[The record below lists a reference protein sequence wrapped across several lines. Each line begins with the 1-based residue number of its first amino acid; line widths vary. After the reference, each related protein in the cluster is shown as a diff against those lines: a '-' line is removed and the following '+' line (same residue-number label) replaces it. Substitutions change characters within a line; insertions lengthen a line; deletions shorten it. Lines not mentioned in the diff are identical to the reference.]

1 MPVYEY
7 SDSDNNFFSAETTD
21 IQRPEPKFGDEKL
34 PTWTEALNPFS
45 ENKVLSDVRDASF
58 RTDNTLGSY
67 LAFTSF
73 NHFEDVEGYNPF
85 ENEDELSGY
94 EGYADKFIHSGSPQ
108 ETIAIKE
115 RINREIQDR
124 KLNTEAGGAGIITS
138 GIMSLLDPVNWAAMS
153 LPFGTMVRGGSIA
166 STAGKFALA
175 NAAGGTITEAVLSS
189 TQQTRTV
196 EESLFNIGADAVI
209 GGILGSAAQ
218 LVKNR
223 GKLGD
228 SFKNDLLGEQQIQP
242 QNIPNNIPGDRSIG
256 AAEVFDT
263 TLEQEAMRGPSFINK
278 TTSVSPTGRL
288 GQSPSKASRQYNQ
301 QLAENNFTYE
311 KNIEGIAT
319 PAAVETKVRGYE
331 ALIYKQVESTNDH
344 FIAFKKS
351 GGIFNDK
358 KLNYIEFSEQVGDA
372 MRNGDRHAIPEIAE
386 AARSIRPI
394 VESTRDIMIEL
405 GILDKNVKVST
416 AESYF
421 PRIYKFDKIISD
433 RTKFKKILAD
443 YLEET
448 NQIAVNKAQGSLDKA
463 VAGIERAE
471 NARPAADKLGAEIR
485 EAESWS
491 GKKTE
496 LLSEVDKNIRLIG
509 EKQAVADELNTLKG
523 LDKQTKKQAKR
534 QSQLERKLSAIDSA
548 EQTLPKL
555 QRHLEILD
563 KPRQFRNEH
572 ARLSRHANSL
582 TRFDRRR
589 QAAMRRMEPMDREG
603 LEAAA
608 DDIINKIIGAP
619 SGIVSREL
627 IPDGLTKHA
636 GFTKARTLNIPDE
649 RIKDF
654 LESDVNYVMENY
666 IRQVAPEIELTKQ
679 FGRVDMADQIKAI
692 TDDYSRMISEFRHPK
707 RESIEKKLASAKFD
721 KDKAKFAKQLDKI
734 SKEESKSRA
743 KLEKRRDADLRDIR
757 AMRDRLLGTYGA
769 PKDPASFFVR
779 AGRVARHVN
788 FLRLLGGMTLSSL
801 PDMARPIM
809 QHGLRSSLKPLGK
822 MLTNIS
828 AMRIAK
834 ADLRE
839 MGIGL
844 EYVLS
849 SRSKAFADL
858 SDPYSR
864 RSFLERGLTWSS
876 QKFGNLTLMNQYTD
890 VMKMWTGLIT
900 QSKVLNAAKAVAGG
914 KKLSKKEITKLAHIG
929 IDESML
935 HRIAEQYSRHGEDL
949 DGLLTGHSHLW
960 DDRVVREAFQ
970 SAILKDVRTTVI
982 TPGIGDTP
990 LMMSSEL
997 GKIVMQF
1004 KTFFFATH
1012 NRALVSGIQSGDASF
1027 YYGALLQVGLGAL
1040 VYVLKSMLAGRDINT
1055 EPANLVK
1062 EGLDW
1067 SGMMGWLGE
1076 PNNVLENLSG
1086 GTYGMSAL
1094 FGAPPASRYQS
1105 RNGIGA
1111 LLGPTFDLGGDIKNI
1126 TAGVLN
1132 GEFGDREVRSSRKLL
1147 PFQNLL
1153 YLAPLLNQVE
1163 DQLK

>member
-1 MPVYEY
+1 MPIYEMEPEHILPA
-7 SDSDNNFFSAETTD
+7 DVNT
-21 IQRPEPKFGDEKL
+21 IQQPEPRYGDHDDL
-34 PTWTEALNPFS
+34 SWYSPLNPFDDRN
-45 ENKVLSDVRDASF
+45 EVKQLREASF
-58 RTDNTLGSY
+58 RIDNSVGS
-67 LAFTSF
+67 LIATIPF
-73 NHFEDVEGYNPF
+73 NQFEAVEGYNPF
-85 ENEDELSGY
+85 EDENTLAGY
-94 EGYADKFIHSGSPQ
+94 EDYADAFIHSQSPQ
-108 ETIAIKE
+108 ETSAIKQ
-115 RINREIQDR
+115 RINRQMQDITLR
-124 KLNTEAGGAGIITS
+124 NESGAAGFFSSVAMGVI
-138 GIMSLLDPVNWAAMS
+138 DPINVAATFIPGG
-153 LPFGTMVRGGSIA
+153 LAVRGGSVA
-166 STAGKFALA
+166 RTAGTLALS
-175 NAAGGTITEAVLSS
+175 NAGAGVLSETALS
-189 TQQTRTV
+189 ATQETRTLT
-196 EESLFNIGADAVI
+196 ESALNVAFDATL
-209 GGILGSAAQ
+209 GGVMGSAIQ

-223 GKLGD
+223 GALAAK
-228 SFKNDLLGEQQIQP
+228 FRNDVIGEQQTQP

-263 TLEQEAMRGPSFINK
+263 TLEQEAIKGPSFVNR
-278 TTSVSPTGRL
+278 TMNVSPVGRVA
-288 GQSPSKASRQYNQ
+288 QSPSKIARQVNQ
-301 QLAENNFTYE
+301 QLAENNFTYA
-311 KNIEGIAT
+311 KNEEGIASFG
-319 PAAVETKVRGYE
+319 AVETAVRRFD
-331 ALIYKQVESTNDH
+331 ALVYKQVESTRDYYKQYKQ
-344 FIAFKKS
+344 AART
-351 GGIFNDK
+351 GGDTRMSH
-358 KLNYIEFSEQVGDA
+358 IEFSEAVGDA
-372 MRNGDRHAIPEIAE
+372 MRNGDQHAIPQVAE
-386 AARSIRPI
+386 AARAIRPI
-394 VESTRDIMIEL
+394 VEQTKNHMVEL
-405 GILDKNVKVST
+405 GILREGVKVTT

-421 PRIYKFDKIISD
+421 PRIYKFDKILSD
-433 RTKFKKILAD
+433 RSEFKKVIAD
-443 YLEET
+443 WLGET

-471 NARPAADKLGAEIR
+471 NARPAAEKLGAEIR

-509 EKQAVADELNTLKG
+509 EKQAVADEISALRR

-534 QSQLERKLSAIDSA
+534 QAQLERKLSAIDSA
-548 EQTLPKL
+548 EQSLPKL

-589 QAAMRRMEPMDREG
+589 QAAMRRMEPMAREE

-619 SGIVSREL
+619 AGIVPGEL

-666 IRQVAPEIELTKQ
+666 IRQVAPEIELTKR
-679 FGRVDMADQIKAI
+679 FGRVDMDGQIKAI
-692 TDDYSRMISEFRHPK
+692 TEDYNRLISEAATPK
-707 RESIEKKLASAKFD
+707 E
-721 KDKAKFAKQLDKI
+721 
-734 SKEESKSRA
+734 RA
-743 KLEKRRDADLRDIR
+743 KLEKRREADLRDIR

-788 FLRLLGGMTLSSL
+788 FLRLLGGMTISSL

-809 QHGLRSSLKPLGK
+809 QHGLRSALKPLGK
-822 MLTNIS
+822 MMTDIS
-828 AMRIAK
+828 KMRIAK

-844 EYVLS
+844 EYALS
-849 SRSKAFADL
+849 SRSKVIADL
-858 SDPYSR
+858 NDPYSR
-864 RSFLERGLTWSS
+864 RSFLERGLEWSS
-876 QKFGNLTLMNQYTD
+876 QKFGNFTLMNQYTD
-890 VMKMWTGLIT
+890 TMKMWSGLIT
-900 QSKVLNAAKAVAGG
+900 QSKVLNAANAVAGG

-935 HRIAEQYSRHGEDL
+935 HRIADQYSRHGEDL

-960 DDRVVREAFQ
+960 DDRVVREVFQ

-1027 YYGALLQVGLGAL
+1027 YYGALLQVGLGSL
-1040 VYVLKSMLAGRDINT
+1040 VYVLKSMMAGREINT
-1055 EPANLVK
+1055 DPANLVK

-1086 GTYGMSAL
+1086 GTYGMSAM
-1094 FGAPPASRYQS
+1094 FGGPPASRYQS

-1132 GEFGDREVRSSRKLL
+1132 GEFDDREMRSVRKLL
-1147 PFQNLL
+1147 PFQNLF

-1163 DQLK
+1163 ERMK

>member
-1 MPVYEY
+1 MPIYEMEPERILPADVSTIQQPEPVYG
-7 SDSDNNFFSAETTD
+7 DN
-21 IQRPEPKFGDEKL
+21 EK
-34 PTWTEALNPFS
+34 PSWYAPLNPLDDS
-45 ENKVLSDVRDASF
+45 NETKRLRDAAF
-58 RTDNTLGSY
+58 RIDNSVGS
-67 LAFTSF
+67 LIATIPF
-73 NHFEDVEGYNPF
+73 NQFEAVEGYNPF
-85 ENEDELSGY
+85 EDDNTLAGY
-94 EGYADKFIHSGSPQ
+94 EDYADAFIHSQSPL
-108 ETIAIKE
+108 ETSAIKQ
-115 RINREIQDR
+115 RIDRQIQDR
-124 KLNTEAGGAGIITS
+124 TLLAEAGAAGFTS
-138 GIMSLLDPVNWAAMS
+138 SLAMGVIDPINVAATFIPGG
-153 LPFGTMVRGGSIA
+153 LAVRGGSVA
-166 STAGKFALA
+166 RTAGTLALS
-175 NAAGGTITEAVLSS
+175 NAGAGVLSETALS
-189 TQQTRTV
+189 ATQETRTLT
-196 EESLFNIGADAVI
+196 ESALNVAFDATL
-209 GGILGSAAQ
+209 GGVMGSAIQ

-223 GKLGD
+223 GALAAK
-228 SFKNDLLGEQQIQP
+228 FRNDVIGEQQTQP

-263 TLEQEAMRGPSFINK
+263 TLEQEAIKGPSFVNR
-278 TTSVSPTGRL
+278 TMNVSPVGRVA
-288 GQSPSKASRQYNQ
+288 QSPSKIARQVNQ
-301 QLAENNFTYE
+301 QLAENNFTYA
-311 KNIEGIAT
+311 KNEEGIASFG
-319 PAAVETKVRGYE
+319 AVETAVRRFD
-331 ALIYKQVESTNDH
+331 ALIYKQVESTRDYYKQYKQ
-344 FIAFKKS
+344 AART
-351 GGIFNDK
+351 GGDTRMSH
-358 KLNYIEFSEQVGDA
+358 IEFSEAVGDA
-372 MRNGDRHAIPEIAE
+372 MRNGDQHAIPQVAE
-386 AARSIRPI
+386 AARAIRPI
-394 VESTRDIMIEL
+394 VEQTKNHMVEL
-405 GILDKNVKVST
+405 GILREGVKVTT

-421 PRIYKFDKIISD
+421 PRIYKFDKILSDRSEFKKVISD
-433 RTKFKKILAD
+433 WLG
-443 YLEET
+443 ET

-471 NARPAADKLGAEIR
+471 NAWPAAEKLGAEIR

-509 EKQAVADELNTLKG
+509 EKQAITDELSALRG
-523 LDKQTKKQAKR
+523 LEKQTKKQAKR
-534 QSQLERKLSAIDSA
+534 QAQLESKLSAIDSA
-548 EQTLPKL
+548 EQTLTKL

-589 QAAMRRMEPMDREG
+589 QAAMRRMEPMAREE

-619 SGIVSREL
+619 AGIVPGEL

-666 IRQVAPEIELTKQ
+666 IRQVAPEIELTKR
-679 FGRVDMADQIKAI
+679 FGRVDMDGQIKAI
-692 TDDYSRMISEFRHPK
+692 TEDYNRLISEAATPK
-707 RESIEKKLASAKFD
+707 E
-721 KDKAKFAKQLDKI
+721 
-734 SKEESKSRA
+734 RA

-769 PKDPASFFVR
+769 PKDPSSFFVR

-788 FLRLLGGMTLSSL
+788 FLRLLGGMTISSL

-809 QHGLRSSLKPLGK
+809 QHGLRSALKPLGK
-822 MLTNIS
+822 MMTDIIK
-828 AMRIAK
+828 MRIAK

-844 EYVLS
+844 EYALS
-849 SRSKAFADL
+849 SRSKVIADL
-858 SDPYSR
+858 NDPYSR
-864 RSFLERGLTWSS
+864 RSFLERGLEWSS
-876 QKFGNLTLMNQYTD
+876 QKFGNFTLMNQYTD
-890 VMKMWTGLIT
+890 TMKMWSGLIT
-900 QSKVLNAAKAVAGG
+900 QSKVLNAANAVAGG

-935 HRIAEQYSRHGEDL
+935 HRIADQYSRHGEDL

-960 DDRVVREAFQ
+960 DDRVVREVFQ

-1027 YYGALLQVGLGAL
+1027 YYGALLQVGLGSL
-1040 VYVLKSMLAGRDINT
+1040 VYVLKSMMAGREINT
-1055 EPANLVK
+1055 DPANLVK

-1076 PNNVLENLSG
+1076 PNNVLENLSA
-1086 GTYGMSAL
+1086 GTYGMSAM
-1094 FGAPPASRYQS
+1094 FGGPPASRYQS

-1132 GEFGDREVRSSRKLL
+1132 GEFDDREVRSVRKLL
-1147 PFQNLL
+1147 PFQNLF

-1163 DQLK
+1163 EQMK

>member
-1 MPVYEY
+1 MPIYEMEPERILPADVSTIQQTEPVYG
-7 SDSDNNFFSAETTD
+7 DN
-21 IQRPEPKFGDEKL
+21 EK
-34 PTWTEALNPFS
+34 PSWYAPLNPLDGS
-45 ENKVLSDVRDASF
+45 NETKRLRDAAF
-58 RTDNTLGSY
+58 RIDNSVGS
-67 LAFTSF
+67 LIATMPF
-73 NHFEDVEGYNPF
+73 NQFEAVEGYNPF
-85 ENEDELSGY
+85 EDDSTLAGY
-94 EGYADKFIHSGSPQ
+94 EDYADAFIHSQSPL
-108 ETIAIKE
+108 ETSAIKQ
-115 RINREIQDR
+115 RIDRQIQDR
-124 KLNTEAGGAGIITS
+124 TLLAEAGGAGFTSSLAMGII
-138 GIMSLLDPVNWAAMS
+138 DPINVAATFIPGG
-153 LPFGTMVRGGSIA
+153 LAVRGGSVA
-166 STAGKFALA
+166 RTAGTLALS
-175 NAAGGTITEAVLSS
+175 NAGAGVLSETALS
-189 TQQTRTV
+189 ATQETRTLT
-196 EESLFNIGADAVI
+196 ESALNVAFDATL
-209 GGILGSAAQ
+209 GGVMGSAIQ

-223 GKLGD
+223 GALAAK
-228 SFKNDLLGEQQIQP
+228 FRNDVIGEQQTQP

-263 TLEQEAMRGPSFINK
+263 TLEQEAIKGPSFVNR
-278 TTSVSPTGRL
+278 TMNVSPVGRVA
-288 GQSPSKASRQYNQ
+288 QSPSKIARQVNQ
-301 QLAENNFTYE
+301 QLAENNFTYA
-311 KNIEGIAT
+311 KNEEGIASFG
-319 PAAVETKVRGYE
+319 AVETAVRRFD
-331 ALIYKQVESTNDH
+331 ALIYKQVESTRDYYKQYKQ
-344 FIAFKKS
+344 AART
-351 GGIFNDK
+351 GGDTRMSH
-358 KLNYIEFSEQVGDA
+358 IEFSEAVGDA
-372 MRNGDRHAIPEIAE
+372 MRNGDQHAIPQVAE
-386 AARSIRPI
+386 AARAIRPI
-394 VESTRDIMIEL
+394 VEQTKNHMVEL
-405 GILDKNVKVST
+405 GILREGVKVTT

-421 PRIYKFDKIISD
+421 PRIYKFDKILSD
-433 RTKFKKILAD
+433 RSEFKKVIAD
-443 YLEET
+443 WLGET

-471 NARPAADKLGAEIR
+471 NAQPVADKLGAEIR

-509 EKQAVADELNTLKG
+509 EKQAVADELSALRG

-534 QSQLERKLSAIDSA
+534 QAQLERKLSAIDGA

-563 KPRQFRNEH
+563 KPLQFRNEH

-589 QAAMRRMEPMDREG
+589 QAAMRRMEPMAREE

-619 SGIVSREL
+619 AGIVPGEL

-666 IRQVAPEIELTKQ
+666 IRQVAPEIELTKR
-679 FGRVDMADQIKAI
+679 FGRVDMDGQIKAI
-692 TDDYSRMISEFRHPK
+692 TEDYNRLISEAATPK
-707 RESIEKKLASAKFD
+707 E
-721 KDKAKFAKQLDKI
+721 
-734 SKEESKSRA
+734 RA

-788 FLRLLGGMTLSSL
+788 FLRLLGGMTISSL

-809 QHGLRSSLKPLGK
+809 QHGLRSALKPLGK
-822 MLTNIS
+822 MMTDIS
-828 AMRIAK
+828 KMRIAK

-844 EYVLS
+844 EYALS
-849 SRSKAFADL
+849 SRSKVIADL
-858 SDPYSR
+858 NDPYSR
-864 RSFLERGLTWSS
+864 RSFLERGLEWSS
-876 QKFGNLTLMNQYTD
+876 QKFGNFTLMNQYTD
-890 VMKMWTGLIT
+890 TMKMWSGLIT
-900 QSKVLNAAKAVAGG
+900 QSKVLNAANAVAGG

-935 HRIAEQYSRHGEDL
+935 HRIADQYSRHGEDL
-949 DGLLTGHSHLW
+949 DGLLTGHSHMW

-1027 YYGALLQVGLGAL
+1027 YYGALLQVGLGSL
-1040 VYVLKSMLAGRDINT
+1040 VYVLKSMMAGREINT
-1055 EPANLVK
+1055 DPANLVK

-1086 GTYGMSAL
+1086 GTYGMSAM
-1094 FGAPPASRYQS
+1094 FGGPPASRYQS

-1132 GEFGDREVRSSRKLL
+1132 GEFDDREVRSVRKLL
-1147 PFQNLL
+1147 PFQNLF

-1163 DQLK
+1163 EQMK

>member
-1 MPVYEY
+1 MPIYEMEPERVLSADVNAMQQPEPVYG
-7 SDSDNNFFSAETTD
+7 DN
-21 IQRPEPKFGDEKL
+21 EK
-34 PTWTEALNPFS
+34 PSWYAPLNPLDDS
-45 ENKVLSDVRDASF
+45 NETKRLRDAAF
-58 RTDNTLGSY
+58 RIDNSIGS
-67 LAFTSF
+67 LIATIPF
-73 NHFEDVEGYNPF
+73 NQFEAVEGYNPF
-85 ENEDELSGY
+85 EDDNTLAGY
-94 EGYADKFIHSGSPQ
+94 EDYADAFIHSQSPL
-108 ETIAIKE
+108 ETSAIKQ
-115 RINREIQDR
+115 RIDRQIQDR
-124 KLNTEAGGAGIITS
+124 TLLAEAGGAGFTS
-138 GIMSLLDPVNWAAMS
+138 SLAMGVIDPINVAATFIPGG
-153 LPFGTMVRGGSIA
+153 LAVRGGSVA
-166 STAGKFALA
+166 RTAGTLALS
-175 NAAGGTITEAVLSS
+175 NAVAGVLSETALS
-189 TQQTRTV
+189 ATQETRTLA
-196 EESLFNIGADAVI
+196 ESALNVTFDATL
-209 GGILGSAAQ
+209 GGVMGSAIQ

-223 GKLGD
+223 GALAAK
-228 SFKNDLLGEQQIQP
+228 FRNDVIGEQQTQP
-242 QNIPNNIPGDRSIG
+242 QNIPNNILGDRSIG

-263 TLEQEAMRGPSFINK
+263 TLEQEAIKGPSFVNR
-278 TTSVSPTGRL
+278 TMNVSPVGRVA
-288 GQSPSKASRQYNQ
+288 QSPSKIARQVNQ
-301 QLAENNFTYE
+301 QLAENNFTYA
-311 KNIEGIAT
+311 KNEEGIASFG
-319 PAAVETKVRGYE
+319 AVETAVRRFD
-331 ALIYKQVESTNDH
+331 ALIYKQVESTRDYYKQYKQ
-344 FIAFKKS
+344 AART
-351 GGIFNDK
+351 GGDTRMSH
-358 KLNYIEFSEQVGDA
+358 IEFSEAVGDA
-372 MRNGDRHAIPEIAE
+372 MRNGDQHAIPQVAE
-386 AARSIRPI
+386 AARAIRPI
-394 VESTRDIMIEL
+394 VEQTKNHMVEL
-405 GILDKNVKVST
+405 GILREGVKVTT

-421 PRIYKFDKIISD
+421 PRIYKFDKILSD
-433 RTKFKKILAD
+433 RSEFKKVIAD
-443 YLEET
+443 WLGET
-448 NQIAVNKAQGSLDKA
+448 NQSAVNKAQGSLDKA

-496 LLSEVDKNIRLIG
+496 LLSEVDKNVRLIG
-509 EKQAVADELNTLKG
+509 EKQAVADELSALKG

-534 QSQLERKLSAIDSA
+534 QAQLERKLSAIDSA
-548 EQTLPKL
+548 EQKLPKL

-619 SGIVSREL
+619 AGIVPGEL

-666 IRQVAPEIELTKQ
+666 IRQVAPEIELTKR
-679 FGRVDMADQIKAI
+679 FGRVDMDGQIKAI
-692 TDDYSRMISEFRHPK
+692 TEDYNRLISEAATPK
-707 RESIEKKLASAKFD
+707 E
-721 KDKAKFAKQLDKI
+721 
-734 SKEESKSRA
+734 RA

-769 PKDPASFFVR
+769 PKDPSSFFVR

-788 FLRLLGGMTLSSL
+788 FLRLLGGMTISSL

-809 QHGLRSSLKPLGK
+809 QHGLRSALKPLGK
-822 MLTNIS
+822 MMTDIS
-828 AMRIAK
+828 KMRIAK

-844 EYVLS
+844 EYALS
-849 SRSKAFADL
+849 SRSKVIADL
-858 SDPYSR
+858 NDPYSR
-864 RSFLERGLTWSS
+864 RSFLERGLEWSS
-876 QKFGNLTLMNQYTD
+876 QKFGNFTLMNQYTD
-890 VMKMWTGLIT
+890 TMKMWSGLIT

-935 HRIAEQYSRHGEDL
+935 HRIADQYSRHGEDL

-1027 YYGALLQVGLGAL
+1027 YYGALLQVGLGSL
-1040 VYVLKSMLAGRDINT
+1040 VYVLKSMMAGREINT
-1055 EPANLVK
+1055 DPANLVK

-1086 GTYGMSAL
+1086 GTYGMSAM
-1094 FGAPPASRYQS
+1094 FGGPPASRYQS

-1132 GEFGDREVRSSRKLL
+1132 GEFDDREVRSVRKLL
-1147 PFQNLL
+1147 PFQNLF

-1163 DQLK
+1163 EQMK

>member
-1 MPVYEY
+1 MPIYEMEPERIMSADVSAMQQPEPVYG
-7 SDSDNNFFSAETTD
+7 DN
-21 IQRPEPKFGDEKL
+21 EK
-34 PTWTEALNPFS
+34 PSWYAPLNPLDDS
-45 ENKVLSDVRDASF
+45 NETKRLRDAAF
-58 RTDNTLGSY
+58 RIDNSVGS
-67 LAFTSF
+67 LIATIPF
-73 NHFEDVEGYNPF
+73 NQFEAVEGYNPF
-85 ENEDELSGY
+85 EDDNTLAGY
-94 EGYADKFIHSGSPQ
+94 EDYADAFIHSQSPL
-108 ETIAIKE
+108 ETSAIKQ
-115 RINREIQDR
+115 RIDRQIQDR
-124 KLNTEAGGAGIITS
+124 TLLAEAGGAGFTS
-138 GIMSLLDPVNWAAMS
+138 SLAMGVIDPINVAATFIPGG
-153 LPFGTMVRGGSIA
+153 LAVRGGSVA
-166 STAGKFALA
+166 RTAGTLALS
-175 NAAGGTITEAVLSS
+175 NAGAGVLSETALS
-189 TQQTRTV
+189 ATQETRTLT
-196 EESLFNIGADAVI
+196 ESALNVAFDATL
-209 GGILGSAAQ
+209 GGVMGSAIQ

-223 GKLGD
+223 GALAAK
-228 SFKNDLLGEQQIQP
+228 FRNDVIGEQQTQP

-263 TLEQEAMRGPSFINK
+263 TLEQEAIKGPSFVNR
-278 TTSVSPTGRL
+278 TMNVSPVGRVA
-288 GQSPSKASRQYNQ
+288 QSPSKIARQINQ
-301 QLAENNFTYE
+301 QLAENNFTYA
-311 KNIEGIAT
+311 KNTEGIASFS
-319 PAAVETKVRGYE
+319 AAETAVRRFD
-331 ALIYKQVESTNDH
+331 ALIYKQVESTRDYYKQYKQ
-344 FIAFKKS
+344 AART
-351 GGIFNDK
+351 GGDTRMSH
-358 KLNYIEFSEQVGDA
+358 IEFSEAVGDA
-372 MRNGDRHAIPEIAE
+372 MRNGDQHAIPQIAE
-386 AARSIRPI
+386 AARAIRPI
-394 VESTRDIMIEL
+394 VEQTKDHMVEL
-405 GILDKNVKVST
+405 GILREGVKVTT

-421 PRIYKFDKIISD
+421 PRIYKFDKILSD
-433 RTKFKKILAD
+433 RSEFKKVIAD
-443 YLEET
+443 WLGET

-509 EKQAVADELNTLKG
+509 EKQAVADELSALRG

-534 QSQLERKLSAIDSA
+534 QAQLERKLSAIDSA

-619 SGIVSREL
+619 AGIVPGEL

-666 IRQVAPEIELTKQ
+666 IRQVAPEIELTKR
-679 FGRVDMADQIKAI
+679 FGRVDMDGQIKAI
-692 TDDYSRMISEFRHPK
+692 TEDYNRLISEAATPK
-707 RESIEKKLASAKFD
+707 E
-721 KDKAKFAKQLDKI
+721 
-734 SKEESKSRA
+734 RA
-743 KLEKRRDADLRDIR
+743 KLEKRREADLRDIR

-788 FLRLLGGMTLSSL
+788 FLRLLGGMTISSL

-809 QHGLRSSLKPLGK
+809 QHGLRSALKPLGK
-822 MLTNIS
+822 MMTDIS
-828 AMRIAK
+828 KMRIAK

-844 EYVLS
+844 EYALS
-849 SRSKAFADL
+849 SRSKVIADL
-858 SDPYSR
+858 NDPYSR
-864 RSFLERGLTWSS
+864 RSFLERGLEWSS
-876 QKFGNLTLMNQYTD
+876 QKFGNFTLMNQYTD
-890 VMKMWTGLIT
+890 TMKMWSGLIT

-935 HRIAEQYSRHGEDL
+935 HRIADQYSRHGEDL
-949 DGLLTGHSHLW
+949 DGLLTGHSHMW

-1027 YYGALLQVGLGAL
+1027 YYGALLQVGLGSL
-1040 VYVLKSMLAGRDINT
+1040 VYVLKSMMAGREINT
-1055 EPANLVK
+1055 DPANLVK

-1076 PNNVLENLSG
+1076 PNNVQENLSG
-1086 GTYGMSAL
+1086 GTYGMSAM
-1094 FGAPPASRYQS
+1094 FGGPPASRYQS

-1132 GEFGDREVRSSRKLL
+1132 GEFDDREVRSVRKLL
-1147 PFQNLL
+1147 PFQNLF

-1163 DQLK
+1163 EQMK

>member
-1 MPVYEY
+1 MPIYEMEPERILPADVNAIQQPEPVYG
-7 SDSDNNFFSAETTD
+7 DN
-21 IQRPEPKFGDEKL
+21 EK
-34 PTWTEALNPFS
+34 PSWYAPLNPLDDS
-45 ENKVLSDVRDASF
+45 NETKRLRDAAF
-58 RTDNTLGSY
+58 RIDNSVGS
-67 LAFTSF
+67 LIATMPF
-73 NHFEDVEGYNPF
+73 NQFEAVDGYNPF
-85 ENEDELSGY
+85 EDDNTLAGY
-94 EGYADKFIHSGSPQ
+94 EDYADAFIHSQSPL
-108 ETIAIKE
+108 ETSAIKQ
-115 RINREIQDR
+115 RIDRQIQDR
-124 KLNTEAGGAGIITS
+124 KLLAEAGGAGFTS
-138 GIMSLLDPVNWAAMS
+138 SLAMGVIDPINVAATFIPGG
-153 LPFGTMVRGGSIA
+153 LAVRGGSVA
-166 STAGKFALA
+166 RTAGTLALS
-175 NAAGGTITEAVLSS
+175 NAGAGVLSETALS
-189 TQQTRTV
+189 ATQETRTLT
-196 EESLFNIGADAVI
+196 ESALNVAFDATL
-209 GGILGSAAQ
+209 GGVMGSAIQ

-223 GKLGD
+223 GALAAK
-228 SFKNDLLGEQQIQP
+228 FRNDVIGEQQTKP

-263 TLEQEAMRGPSFINK
+263 TLEQEAIKGPSFVNR
-278 TTSVSPTGRL
+278 TMNVSPVGRVA
-288 GQSPSKASRQYNQ
+288 QSPSKIARQVNQ
-301 QLAENNFTYE
+301 QLAENNFTYA
-311 KNIEGIAT
+311 KNEEGIASFG
-319 PAAVETKVRGYE
+319 AVETAVRRFD
-331 ALIYKQVESTNDH
+331 ALIYKQVESTRDYYKQYKQ
-344 FIAFKKS
+344 AART
-351 GGIFNDK
+351 GGDTRMSH
-358 KLNYIEFSEQVGDA
+358 IEFSEAVGDA
-372 MRNGDRHAIPEIAE
+372 MRNGDQHAIPQVAE
-386 AARSIRPI
+386 AARAIRPI
-394 VESTRDIMIEL
+394 VEQTKNHMVEL
-405 GILDKNVKVST
+405 GILREGVKVTT

-421 PRIYKFDKIISD
+421 PRIYKFDKILSD
-433 RTKFKKILAD
+433 RSEFKKVIAD
-443 YLEET
+443 WLGET

-463 VAGIERAE
+463 VAGIKRAE

-496 LLSEVDKNIRLIG
+496 LLSEVDKNVRLIG
-509 EKQAVADELNTLKG
+509 EKQAVTDELSALKG

-534 QSQLERKLSAIDSA
+534 QAQLERKLSAIDSA
-548 EQTLPKL
+548 EQILPKL

-572 ARLSRHANSL
+572 AKLTRHANSL

-619 SGIVSREL
+619 AGIVPGEL

-666 IRQVAPEIELTKQ
+666 IRQVAPEIELTKR
-679 FGRVDMADQIKAI
+679 FGRVDMDGQIKAI
-692 TDDYSRMISEFRHPK
+692 TEDYNRLISEAATPK
-707 RESIEKKLASAKFD
+707 E
-721 KDKAKFAKQLDKI
+721 
-734 SKEESKSRA
+734 RA
-743 KLEKRRDADLRDIR
+743 KLEKRREADLRDIR

-788 FLRLLGGMTLSSL
+788 FLRLLGGMTISSL

-809 QHGLRSSLKPLGK
+809 QHGLRSALKPLGK
-822 MLTNIS
+822 MMTDIS
-828 AMRIAK
+828 KMRIAK

-844 EYVLS
+844 EYALS
-849 SRSKAFADL
+849 SRSKVIADL
-858 SDPYSR
+858 NDPYSR
-864 RSFLERGLTWSS
+864 RSFLERGLEWSS
-876 QKFGNLTLMNQYTD
+876 QKFGNFTLMNQYTD
-890 VMKMWTGLIT
+890 TMKMWSGLIT
-900 QSKVLNAAKAVAGG
+900 QSKVLNAANAVAGG

-935 HRIAEQYSRHGEDL
+935 HRIADQYSRHGEDL

-960 DDRVVREAFQ
+960 DDRVVREVFQ

-1027 YYGALLQVGLGAL
+1027 YYGALLQVGLGSL
-1040 VYVLKSMLAGRDINT
+1040 VYVLKSMMAGREINT
-1055 EPANLVK
+1055 DPANLVK

-1086 GTYGMSAL
+1086 GTYGMSAM
-1094 FGAPPASRYQS
+1094 FGGPPASRYQS

-1132 GEFGDREVRSSRKLL
+1132 GEFDDREVRSVRKLL
-1147 PFQNLL
+1147 PFQNLF

-1163 DQLK
+1163 EQMK

>member
-1 MPVYEY
+1 MPIYEMEPERILPADVNVIQQPEPVYG
-7 SDSDNNFFSAETTD
+7 DN
-21 IQRPEPKFGDEKL
+21 EK
-34 PTWTEALNPFS
+34 PSWYAPLNPLDDS
-45 ENKVLSDVRDASF
+45 NETKRLRDAAF
-58 RTDNTLGSY
+58 RIDNSVGS
-67 LAFTSF
+67 LIATIPF
-73 NHFEDVEGYNPF
+73 NQFEAVEGYNPF
-85 ENEDELSGY
+85 EDDNTLAGY
-94 EGYADKFIHSGSPQ
+94 EDYADAFIHSQSPL
-108 ETIAIKE
+108 ETSAIKQ
-115 RINREIQDR
+115 RIDRQIQDR
-124 KLNTEAGGAGIITS
+124 KLLAEADGAGFTS
-138 GIMSLLDPVNWAAMS
+138 SLAMGVIDPINVAATFIPGG
-153 LPFGTMVRGGSIA
+153 LAVRGGSVA
-166 STAGKFALA
+166 RTAGTLALS
-175 NAAGGTITEAVLSS
+175 NAGAGVLSETALS
-189 TQQTRTV
+189 ATQETRTLT
-196 EESLFNIGADAVI
+196 ESALNVAFDATL
-209 GGILGSAAQ
+209 GGVMGSAIQ

-223 GKLGD
+223 GALASK
-228 SFKNDLLGEQQIQP
+228 FRNDVIGEQQTQP
-242 QNIPNNIPGDRSIG
+242 QNIPNNILGDRSIG

-263 TLEQEAMRGPSFINK
+263 TLEQEAIKGPSFVNR
-278 TTSVSPTGRL
+278 TMNVSPVGRVA
-288 GQSPSKASRQYNQ
+288 QSPSKIARQVNQ
-301 QLAENNFTYE
+301 QLAENNFTYA
-311 KNIEGIAT
+311 KNEEGIASFG
-319 PAAVETKVRGYE
+319 AVETAVRRFD
-331 ALIYKQVESTNDH
+331 ALVYKQVESTRDYYKQYKQ
-344 FIAFKKS
+344 AART
-351 GGIFNDK
+351 GGDTRMSH
-358 KLNYIEFSEQVGDA
+358 IEFSEAVGDA
-372 MRNGDRHAIPEIAE
+372 MRNGDQHAITQVAE
-386 AARSIRPI
+386 AARAIRPI
-394 VESTRDIMIEL
+394 VEQTKDQMIEL
-405 GILDKNVKVST
+405 GILREGVKVTT
-416 AESYF
+416 ADSYF
-421 PRIYKFDKIISD
+421 PRIYKFDKILSD
-433 RTKFKKILAD
+433 RSEFKKVIAD
-443 YLEET
+443 WLGET

-471 NARPAADKLGAEIR
+471 NSQPAAEKLGAEIR

-509 EKQAVADELNTLKG
+509 EKQAVTDELSALRG

-534 QSQLERKLSAIDSA
+534 QAQLERKLSAIDSA
-548 EQTLPKL
+548 EQSLPKL

-563 KPRQFRNEH
+563 KPRQFRNEY

-589 QAAMRRMEPMDREG
+589 QAAMRRMEPMAREE

-619 SGIVSREL
+619 AGIVPGEL

-666 IRQVAPEIELTKQ
+666 IRQVAPEIELTKR
-679 FGRVDMADQIKAI
+679 FGRVDMDGQVKAI
-692 TDDYSRMISEFRHPK
+692 TEDYNRLISEAATPK
-707 RESIEKKLASAKFD
+707 E
-721 KDKAKFAKQLDKI
+721 
-734 SKEESKSRA
+734 RA
-743 KLEKRRDADLRDIR
+743 KLEKRREADLRDIR

-788 FLRLLGGMTLSSL
+788 FLRLLGGMTISSL

-809 QHGLRSSLKPLGK
+809 QHGLRSALKPLGK
-822 MLTNIS
+822 MMTDIS
-828 AMRIAK
+828 KMRIAK

-844 EYVLS
+844 EYALS
-849 SRSKAFADL
+849 SRSKVIADL
-858 SDPYSR
+858 NDPYSR
-864 RSFLERGLTWSS
+864 RSFLERGLEWSS
-876 QKFGNLTLMNQYTD
+876 QKFGNFTLMNQYTD
-890 VMKMWTGLIT
+890 TMKMWSGLIT

-935 HRIAEQYSRHGEDL
+935 HRIADQYSRHGEDL

-1027 YYGALLQVGLGAL
+1027 YYGALLQVGLGSL
-1040 VYVLKSMLAGRDINT
+1040 VYVLKSMMAGREINT
-1055 EPANLVK
+1055 DPANLVK

-1086 GTYGMSAL
+1086 GTYGMSAM
-1094 FGAPPASRYQS
+1094 FGGPPASRYQS

-1132 GEFGDREVRSSRKLL
+1132 GEFDDREVRSVRKLL
-1147 PFQNLL
+1147 PFQNLF

-1163 DQLK
+1163 EQMK

>member
-1 MPVYEY
+1 MPIYEMEPERILPADVNAIQQPEPVY
-7 SDSDNNFFSAETTD
+7 
-21 IQRPEPKFGDEKL
+21 GDHDEISFMA
-34 PTWTEALNPFS
+34 PLNPLDDRNS
-45 ENKVLSDVRDASF
+45 VKRLRDAAF
-58 RTDNTLGSY
+58 RIDNSVGS
-67 LAFTSF
+67 LIATIPF
-73 NHFEDVEGYNPF
+73 NQFGAVEGYNPF
-85 ENEDELSGY
+85 EDDNTLAGY
-94 EGYADKFIHSGSPQ
+94 EDYADAFIHSQSPL
-108 ETIAIKE
+108 ETSAIKQ
-115 RINREIQDR
+115 RIDRQIQDR
-124 KLNTEAGGAGIITS
+124 TLLAEAGGAGFTS
-138 GIMSLLDPVNWAAMS
+138 SLVMGVIDPINVAATFIPGG
-153 LPFGTMVRGGSIA
+153 LAVRGA
-166 STAGKFALA
+166 SVARTAGTLALS
-175 NAAGGTITEAVLSS
+175 NAGAGVLSETALS
-189 TQQTRTV
+189 ATQETRTLT
-196 EESLFNIGADAVI
+196 ESALNVAFDATL
-209 GGILGSAAQ
+209 GGVMGSAIQ

-223 GKLGD
+223 GALASK
-228 SFKNDLLGEQQIQP
+228 FRNDVIGEQQTQS

-263 TLEQEAMRGPSFINK
+263 TLEQEAIKGPSFVNR
-278 TTSVSPTGRL
+278 TMNVSPVGRVA
-288 GQSPSKASRQYNQ
+288 QSPSKIARQINQ
-301 QLAENNFTYE
+301 QLAENNFTYA
-311 KNIEGIAT
+311 KNEEGIASFG
-319 PAAVETKVRGYE
+319 AVETAVRRFD
-331 ALIYKQVESTNDH
+331 ALVYKQVESTRDYYKQYKQ
-344 FIAFKKS
+344 AART
-351 GGIFNDK
+351 GGDTRMSH
-358 KLNYIEFSEQVGDA
+358 IEFSEAVGDA
-372 MRNGDRHAIPEIAE
+372 MRNGDQHAIPQVAE
-386 AARSIRPI
+386 AARAIRPI
-394 VESTRDIMIEL
+394 VEQTKNQMIEL
-405 GILDKNVKVST
+405 GILREGVKVTT
-416 AESYF
+416 ADSYF
-421 PRIYKFDKIISD
+421 PRIYKFDKILSD
-433 RTKFKKILAD
+433 RTAFKKIIAD
-443 YLEET
+443 WLGET
-448 NQIAVNKAQGSLDKA
+448 NQVAVNKAQGSLDKA
-463 VAGIERAE
+463 MAGVERAE
-471 NARPAADKLGAEIR
+471 NARPAAEKLGAEIR

-496 LLSEVDKNIRLIG
+496 LLSEVDKNVRLIG
-509 EKQAVADELNTLKG
+509 EKQAVADELSALRG

-534 QSQLERKLSAIDSA
+534 QAQLERKLSAIDSA

-589 QAAMRRMEPMDREG
+589 QAAMRRMEPMAREE

-619 SGIVSREL
+619 AGIVPGEL

-666 IRQVAPEIELTKQ
+666 IRQVAPEIELTKR
-679 FGRVDMADQIKAI
+679 FGRVDMDGQIKAI
-692 TDDYSRMISEFRHPK
+692 TEDYNRLISE
-707 RESIEKKLASAKFD
+707 AAT
-721 KDKAKFAKQLDKI
+721 
-734 SKEESKSRA
+734 SKERA

-788 FLRLLGGMTLSSL
+788 FLRLLGGMTISSL

-809 QHGLRSSLKPLGK
+809 QHGLRSALKPLGK
-822 MLTNIS
+822 MMTDIS
-828 AMRIAK
+828 KMRIAK

-844 EYVLS
+844 EYALS
-849 SRSKAFADL
+849 SRSKVIADL
-858 SDPYSR
+858 NDPYSR
-864 RSFLERGLTWSS
+864 RSFLERGLEWSS
-876 QKFGNLTLMNQYTD
+876 QKFGNFTLMNQYTD
-890 VMKMWTGLIT
+890 TMKMWSGLIT

-935 HRIAEQYSRHGEDL
+935 HRIADQYSRHGEDL

-970 SAILKDVRTTVI
+970 NAVLKDVRTTVI

-1027 YYGALLQVGLGAL
+1027 YYGALLQVGLGSL
-1040 VYVLKSMLAGRDINT
+1040 VYVLKSMMAGREINT
-1055 EPANLVK
+1055 DPANLVK

-1086 GTYGMSAL
+1086 GTYGMSAM
-1094 FGAPPASRYQS
+1094 FGGPPASRYQS

-1132 GEFGDREVRSSRKLL
+1132 GEFDDREVRSVRKLL
-1147 PFQNLL
+1147 PFQNLF

-1163 DQLK
+1163 EQLK

>member
-1 MPVYEY
+1 MPIYEMEPERILSADVNAMQQPEPVYG
-7 SDSDNNFFSAETTD
+7 DN
-21 IQRPEPKFGDEKL
+21 EK
-34 PTWTEALNPFS
+34 PSWYAPLNPLDDS
-45 ENKVLSDVRDASF
+45 NETKRLRDAAF
-58 RTDNTLGSY
+58 RIDNSVGS
-67 LAFTSF
+67 LIATIPF
-73 NHFEDVEGYNPF
+73 NQFEAVEGYNPF
-85 ENEDELSGY
+85 KDDNTLAGY
-94 EGYADKFIHSGSPQ
+94 EDYADAFIHSQSPL
-108 ETIAIKE
+108 ETSAIKQ
-115 RINREIQDR
+115 RIDRQIQDR
-124 KLNTEAGGAGIITS
+124 KLLTEAGGAGFTS
-138 GIMSLLDPVNWAAMS
+138 SLAMGVIDPINVAATFIPGG
-153 LPFGTMVRGGSIA
+153 LAVRGGSVA
-166 STAGKFALA
+166 RTAGTLALS
-175 NAAGGTITEAVLSS
+175 NAGAGVLSETALS
-189 TQQTRTV
+189 ATQETRTLT
-196 EESLFNIGADAVI
+196 ESALNVAFDATL
-209 GGILGSAAQ
+209 GGVMGSAIQ

-223 GKLGD
+223 GALASK
-228 SFKNDLLGEQQIQP
+228 FRNDVIGEQQTQP

-263 TLEQEAMRGPSFINK
+263 TLEQEAIKGPSFVNR
-278 TTSVSPTGRL
+278 TMNVSPVGRVA
-288 GQSPSKASRQYNQ
+288 QSPSKIARQVNQ
-301 QLAENNFTYE
+301 QLAENNFTYA
-311 KNIEGIAT
+311 KNEEGIASFG
-319 PAAVETKVRGYE
+319 AVETAVRRFD
-331 ALIYKQVESTNDH
+331 ALIYKQVESTRDYYKQYKQ
-344 FIAFKKS
+344 AART
-351 GGIFNDK
+351 GGDTRMSH
-358 KLNYIEFSEQVGDA
+358 IEFSEAVGDA
-372 MRNGDRHAIPEIAE
+372 MRNGDQHAIPQVAE
-386 AARSIRPI
+386 AARAIRPI
-394 VESTRDIMIEL
+394 VEQTKNHMVEL
-405 GILDKNVKVST
+405 GILREGVKVTT

-421 PRIYKFDKIISD
+421 PRIYKFDKILSD
-433 RTKFKKILAD
+433 RSEFKKVIAD
-443 YLEET
+443 WLGET
-448 NQIAVNKAQGSLDKA
+448 NQSAVNKAQGSLDKA

-496 LLSEVDKNIRLIG
+496 LLSEVDKNVRLIG
-509 EKQAVADELNTLKG
+509 EKQAVADELSALRG

-534 QSQLERKLSAIDSA
+534 QAQLERKLSAIDSA

-563 KPRQFRNEH
+563 KPRQFRNEY

-589 QAAMRRMEPMDREG
+589 QAAMRRMEPMAREE

-619 SGIVSREL
+619 AGIVPGEL

-666 IRQVAPEIELTKQ
+666 IRQVAPEIELTKR
-679 FGRVDMADQIKAI
+679 FGRVDMDGQIKAI
-692 TDDYSRMISEFRHPK
+692 TEDYNRLISEAATPK
-707 RESIEKKLASAKFD
+707 E
-721 KDKAKFAKQLDKI
+721 
-734 SKEESKSRA
+734 RA
-743 KLEKRRDADLRDIR
+743 KLEKRREADLRDIR

-788 FLRLLGGMTLSSL
+788 FLRLLGGMTISSL

-809 QHGLRSSLKPLGK
+809 QHGQRSALKPLGK
-822 MLTNIS
+822 MMTDIS
-828 AMRIAK
+828 KMRIAK

-844 EYVLS
+844 EYALS
-849 SRSKAFADL
+849 SRSKVIADL
-858 SDPYSR
+858 NDPYSR
-864 RSFLERGLTWSS
+864 RSFLERGLEWSS
-876 QKFGNLTLMNQYTD
+876 QKFGNFTLMNQYTD
-890 VMKMWTGLIT
+890 TMKMWSGLIT

-935 HRIAEQYSRHGEDL
+935 HRIADQYSRHGEDL
-949 DGLLTGHSHLW
+949 DGLLTGHSHMW

-1027 YYGALLQVGLGAL
+1027 YYGALLQVGLGSL
-1040 VYVLKSMLAGRDINT
+1040 VYVLKSMMAGREINT
-1055 EPANLVK
+1055 DPANLVK

-1086 GTYGMSAL
+1086 GTYGMSAM
-1094 FGAPPASRYQS
+1094 FGGPPASRYQS

-1132 GEFGDREVRSSRKLL
+1132 GEFDDREVRSVRKLL
-1147 PFQNLL
+1147 PFQNLF

-1163 DQLK
+1163 EQMK

>member
-1 MPVYEY
+1 MPIYEMEPERILPADVNAIQQPEPVYG
-7 SDSDNNFFSAETTD
+7 DN
-21 IQRPEPKFGDEKL
+21 EK
-34 PTWTEALNPFS
+34 PSWYVPLNPLDDS
-45 ENKVLSDVRDASF
+45 NETKRLRDAAF
-58 RTDNTLGSY
+58 RIDNSVGS
-67 LAFTSF
+67 LIATIPF
-73 NHFEDVEGYNPF
+73 NQFEAVEGYNPF
-85 ENEDELSGY
+85 EDDNTLAGY
-94 EGYADKFIHSGSPQ
+94 EDYADAFIHSQSPL
-108 ETIAIKE
+108 ETSAIKQ
-115 RINREIQDR
+115 RIDRQIQDR
-124 KLNTEAGGAGIITS
+124 KLLAEAGGAGFTS
-138 GIMSLLDPVNWAAMS
+138 SLAMGVIDPINVAATFIPGG
-153 LPFGTMVRGGSIA
+153 LAVRGGSVA
-166 STAGKFALA
+166 RTAGTLALS
-175 NAAGGTITEAVLSS
+175 NAGAGVLSETALS
-189 TQQTRTV
+189 ATQETRTLT
-196 EESLFNIGADAVI
+196 ESALNVAFDATL
-209 GGILGSAAQ
+209 GGVMGSAIQ

-223 GKLGD
+223 GALAAK
-228 SFKNDLLGEQQIQP
+228 FRNDVIGEQQTQP

-263 TLEQEAMRGPSFINK
+263 TLEQEAIKGPSFVNR
-278 TTSVSPTGRL
+278 TMNVSPVGRVA
-288 GQSPSKASRQYNQ
+288 QSPSKIARQVNQ
-301 QLAENNFTYE
+301 QLAENNFTYA
-311 KNIEGIAT
+311 KNEEGIASFG
-319 PAAVETKVRGYE
+319 AVETAVRRFD
-331 ALIYKQVESTNDH
+331 ALVYKQVESTRDYYKQYKQ
-344 FIAFKKS
+344 AART
-351 GGIFNDK
+351 GGDTRMSH
-358 KLNYIEFSEQVGDA
+358 IEFSEAVGDA
-372 MRNGDRHAIPEIAE
+372 MRNGDQHAIPQVAE
-386 AARSIRPI
+386 AARAIRPI
-394 VESTRDIMIEL
+394 VEQTKNHMVEL
-405 GILDKNVKVST
+405 GILREGVKVTT

-421 PRIYKFDKIISD
+421 PRIYKFDKILSD
-433 RTKFKKILAD
+433 RSEFKKVIAD
-443 YLEET
+443 WLGET

-471 NARPAADKLGAEIR
+471 NARPAAEKLGAEIR

-509 EKQAVADELNTLKG
+509 EKQAVTDELSALRG
-523 LDKQTKKQAKR
+523 LEKQTKKQAKR
-534 QSQLERKLSAIDSA
+534 QAQLERKLSAIDSA

-572 ARLSRHANSL
+572 AKLARHANSL

-589 QAAMRRMEPMDREG
+589 QAAMRRMEPMAREE

-619 SGIVSREL
+619 AGIVPGEL

-666 IRQVAPEIELTKQ
+666 IRQVAPEIELTKR
-679 FGRVDMADQIKAI
+679 FGRVDMDGQIKAI
-692 TDDYSRMISEFRHPK
+692 TEDYNRLISE
-707 RESIEKKLASAKFD
+707 AAT
-721 KDKAKFAKQLDKI
+721 
-734 SKEESKSRA
+734 SKERA

-788 FLRLLGGMTLSSL
+788 FLRLLGGMTISSL

-809 QHGLRSSLKPLGK
+809 QHGLRSALKPLGK
-822 MLTNIS
+822 MMTDIS
-828 AMRIAK
+828 KMRIAK

-844 EYVLS
+844 EYALS
-849 SRSKAFADL
+849 SRSKVIADL
-858 SDPYSR
+858 NDPYSR
-864 RSFLERGLTWSS
+864 RSFLERGLEWSS
-876 QKFGNLTLMNQYTD
+876 QKFGNFTLMNQYTD
-890 VMKMWTGLIT
+890 TMKMWSGLIT

-935 HRIAEQYSRHGEDL
+935 HRIADQYSRHGEDL
-949 DGLLTGHSHLW
+949 DGLLTGHSHMW

-1027 YYGALLQVGLGAL
+1027 YYGALLQVGLGSL
-1040 VYVLKSMLAGRDINT
+1040 VYVLKSMMAGREINT
-1055 EPANLVK
+1055 DPANLVK

-1086 GTYGMSAL
+1086 GTYGMSAM
-1094 FGAPPASRYQS
+1094 FGGPPASRYQS

-1126 TAGVLN
+1126 TSGVLN
-1132 GEFGDREVRSSRKLL
+1132 GEFDDREVRSVRKLL
-1147 PFQNLL
+1147 PFQNLF

-1163 DQLK
+1163 EQMK

>member
-1 MPVYEY
+1 MPIYEMEPERILSADVSAMQQPEPVYG
-7 SDSDNNFFSAETTD
+7 DN
-21 IQRPEPKFGDEKL
+21 EK
-34 PTWTEALNPFS
+34 PSWYAPLNPLDDS
-45 ENKVLSDVRDASF
+45 NETKRLRDAAF
-58 RTDNTLGSY
+58 RIDNSVGS
-67 LAFTSF
+67 LIATMPF
-73 NHFEDVEGYNPF
+73 NQFEAVEGYNPF
-85 ENEDELSGY
+85 EDDNALAGY
-94 EGYADKFIHSGSPQ
+94 EDYADAFIHSQSPL
-108 ETIAIKE
+108 ETSAIKQ
-115 RINREIQDR
+115 RIDRQIQDR
-124 KLNTEAGGAGIITS
+124 TLLAEAGGAGFTS
-138 GIMSLLDPVNWAAMS
+138 SLAMGVIDPINVAATFIPGG
-153 LPFGTMVRGGSIA
+153 LAVRGGSVA
-166 STAGKFALA
+166 RTAGTLALS
-175 NAAGGTITEAVLSS
+175 NAGAGVLSETALS
-189 TQQTRTV
+189 ATQETRTLT
-196 EESLFNIGADAVI
+196 ESTLNVAFDATL
-209 GGILGSAAQ
+209 GGVMGSAIQ

-223 GKLGD
+223 GALAAK
-228 SFKNDLLGEQQIQP
+228 FRNDVIGEQQTQP

-263 TLEQEAMRGPSFINK
+263 TLEQEAIKGPSFVNR
-278 TTSVSPTGRL
+278 TMNVSPVGRVA
-288 GQSPSKASRQYNQ
+288 QSPSKIARQVNQ
-301 QLAENNFTYE
+301 QLAENNFTYA
-311 KNIEGIAT
+311 KNEEGIASFG
-319 PAAVETKVRGYE
+319 AVETAVRRFD
-331 ALIYKQVESTNDH
+331 ALVYKQVESTRDYYKQYKQ
-344 FIAFKKS
+344 AART
-351 GGIFNDK
+351 GGDTRMSH
-358 KLNYIEFSEQVGDA
+358 IEFSEAVGDA
-372 MRNGDRHAIPEIAE
+372 MRNGDQHTIPQIAE
-386 AARSIRPI
+386 AARAIRPI
-394 VESTRDIMIEL
+394 VEQTKDHMVEL
-405 GILDKNVKVST
+405 GILREGVKVTT

-421 PRIYKFDKIISD
+421 PRIYKFDKILSD
-433 RTKFKKILAD
+433 RSEFKKVIAD
-443 YLEET
+443 WLGET

-509 EKQAVADELNTLKG
+509 EKQAVADELSALRG

-534 QSQLERKLSAIDSA
+534 QAQLERKLSAIDSA

-619 SGIVSREL
+619 AGIVPGEL

-666 IRQVAPEIELTKQ
+666 IRQVAPEIELTKR
-679 FGRVDMADQIKAI
+679 FGRVDMDGQIKAI
-692 TDDYSRMISEFRHPK
+692 TEDYNRLISEAATPK
-707 RESIEKKLASAKFD
+707 E
-721 KDKAKFAKQLDKI
+721 
-734 SKEESKSRA
+734 RA

-769 PKDPASFFVR
+769 PKDPSSFFVR

-788 FLRLLGGMTLSSL
+788 FLRLLGGMTISSL

-809 QHGLRSSLKPLGK
+809 QHGLRSALKPLGK
-822 MLTNIS
+822 MMTDIS
-828 AMRIAK
+828 KMRIAK

-844 EYVLS
+844 EYALS
-849 SRSKAFADL
+849 SRSKVIADL
-858 SDPYSR
+858 NDPYSR
-864 RSFLERGLTWSS
+864 RSFLERGLEWSS
-876 QKFGNLTLMNQYTD
+876 QKFGNFTLMNQYTD
-890 VMKMWTGLIT
+890 TMKMWSGLIT

-935 HRIAEQYSRHGEDL
+935 HRIADQYSSHGEDL
-949 DGLLTGHSHLW
+949 GGMLTGHSHLW

-1027 YYGALLQVGLGAL
+1027 YYGALLQVGLGSL
-1040 VYVLKSMLAGRDINT
+1040 VYVLKSMMAGREINT
-1055 EPANLVK
+1055 DPANLVK

-1086 GTYGMSAL
+1086 GTYGMSAM
-1094 FGAPPASRYQS
+1094 FGGPPASRYQS

-1132 GEFGDREVRSSRKLL
+1132 GEFDDREVRSVRKLL
-1147 PFQNLL
+1147 PFQNLF

-1163 DQLK
+1163 EQMK

>member
-1 MPVYEY
+1 MPIYEMEPERILPADVNAIQQPEPVYG
-7 SDSDNNFFSAETTD
+7 DN
-21 IQRPEPKFGDEKL
+21 EK
-34 PTWTEALNPFS
+34 PSWYAPLNPLDDS
-45 ENKVLSDVRDASF
+45 NETKRLRDAAF
-58 RTDNTLGSY
+58 RIDNSVGS
-67 LAFTSF
+67 LIATMPF
-73 NHFEDVEGYNPF
+73 NQFEAVDGYNPF
-85 ENEDELSGY
+85 EDDNTLAGY
-94 EGYADKFIHSGSPQ
+94 EDYADAFIHSQSPL
-108 ETIAIKE
+108 ETSAIKQ
-115 RINREIQDR
+115 RIDRQIQDR
-124 KLNTEAGGAGIITS
+124 KLLAEAGGAGFTS
-138 GIMSLLDPVNWAAMS
+138 SLAMGVIDPINVAATFIPGG
-153 LPFGTMVRGGSIA
+153 LAVRGGSVA
-166 STAGKFALA
+166 RTAGTLALS
-175 NAAGGTITEAVLSS
+175 NAGAGVLSETALS
-189 TQQTRTV
+189 ATQETRTLT
-196 EESLFNIGADAVI
+196 ESALNVAFDATL
-209 GGILGSAAQ
+209 GGVMGSAIQ

-223 GKLGD
+223 GALAAK
-228 SFKNDLLGEQQIQP
+228 FRNDVIGEQQTQP

-263 TLEQEAMRGPSFINK
+263 TLEQEAIKGPSFVNR
-278 TTSVSPTGRL
+278 TMNVSPVGRVA
-288 GQSPSKASRQYNQ
+288 QSPSKIARQVNQ
-301 QLAENNFTYE
+301 QLAENNFTYA
-311 KNIEGIAT
+311 KNEEGIASFG
-319 PAAVETKVRGYE
+319 AVETAVRRFD
-331 ALIYKQVESTNDH
+331 ALVYKQVESTRDYYKQYKQ
-344 FIAFKKS
+344 AART
-351 GGIFNDK
+351 GGDTRMSH
-358 KLNYIEFSEQVGDA
+358 IEFSEAVGDA
-372 MRNGDRHAIPEIAE
+372 MRNGDQHAIPQVAE
-386 AARSIRPI
+386 AARAIRPI
-394 VESTRDIMIEL
+394 VEQTKNHMVEL
-405 GILDKNVKVST
+405 GILREGVKVTT

-421 PRIYKFDKIISD
+421 PRIYKFDKILSD
-433 RTKFKKILAD
+433 RSEFKKVIAD
-443 YLEET
+443 WLGET

-471 NARPAADKLGAEIR
+471 NARPAAEKLGAEIR

-509 EKQAVADELNTLKG
+509 EKQAVADELSALRR

-534 QSQLERKLSAIDSA
+534 QAQLERKLSAIDSA
-548 EQTLPKL
+548 EQSLPKL

-589 QAAMRRMEPMDREG
+589 QAAMRRMEPMAREE

-619 SGIVSREL
+619 AGIVPGEL

-666 IRQVAPEIELTKQ
+666 IRQVAPEIELTKR
-679 FGRVDMADQIKAI
+679 FGRVDMDGQIKAI
-692 TDDYSRMISEFRHPK
+692 TEDYNRLISEATTPK
-707 RESIEKKLASAKFD
+707 E
-721 KDKAKFAKQLDKI
+721 
-734 SKEESKSRA
+734 RA

-788 FLRLLGGMTLSSL
+788 FLRLLGGMTISSL

-809 QHGLRSSLKPLGK
+809 QHGLRSALKPLGK
-822 MLTNIS
+822 MMTDIS
-828 AMRIAK
+828 KMRIAK

-844 EYVLS
+844 EYALS
-849 SRSKAFADL
+849 SRSKVIADL
-858 SDPYSR
+858 NDPYSR
-864 RSFLERGLTWSS
+864 RSFLERGLEWSS
-876 QKFGNLTLMNQYTD
+876 QKFGNFTLMNQYTD
-890 VMKMWTGLIT
+890 TMKMWSGLIT
-900 QSKVLNAAKAVAGG
+900 QSKVLNAANAVAGG

-935 HRIAEQYSRHGEDL
+935 HRIADQYSRHGEDL

-1027 YYGALLQVGLGAL
+1027 YYGALLQVGLGSL
-1040 VYVLKSMLAGRDINT
+1040 VYVLKSMMAGREINT
-1055 EPANLVK
+1055 DPANLVK

-1086 GTYGMSAL
+1086 GTYGMSAM
-1094 FGAPPASRYQS
+1094 FGGPPASRYQS

-1132 GEFGDREVRSSRKLL
+1132 GEFDDREVRSVRKLL
-1147 PFQNLL
+1147 PFQNLF

-1163 DQLK
+1163 EQLK

>member
-1 MPVYEY
+1 MPIYEMEPERILPADVNAIQQPEPVYG
-7 SDSDNNFFSAETTD
+7 NN
-21 IQRPEPKFGDEKL
+21 EKL
-34 PTWTEALNPFS
+34 SWYAPLNPLDDS
-45 ENKVLSDVRDASF
+45 NETKRLRDAAF
-58 RTDNTLGSY
+58 RIDNSVGS
-67 LAFTSF
+67 LIATIPF
-73 NHFEDVEGYNPF
+73 NQFEAAEGYNPF
-85 ENEDELSGY
+85 EDDNTLAGY
-94 EGYADKFIHSGSPQ
+94 EDYADAFIHSQSPL
-108 ETIAIKE
+108 ETSAIKQ
-115 RINREIQDR
+115 RIDRQIQDR
-124 KLNTEAGGAGIITS
+124 TLLAEAGGAGFTS
-138 GIMSLLDPVNWAAMS
+138 SLAMGVIDPINVAATFIPGG
-153 LPFGTMVRGGSIA
+153 LAVRGGSVA
-166 STAGKFALA
+166 RTAGTLALS
-175 NAAGGTITEAVLSS
+175 NAAAGVLSETALS
-189 TQQTRTV
+189 ATQETRTLT
-196 EESLFNIGADAVI
+196 ESALNVTFDATL
-209 GGILGSAAQ
+209 GGVMGSAIQ

-223 GKLGD
+223 GALAAK
-228 SFKNDLLGEQQIQP
+228 FRNDVIGEQQTQP

-263 TLEQEAMRGPSFINK
+263 TLEQEAIKGPSFVNR
-278 TTSVSPTGRL
+278 TMNVSPVGRVA
-288 GQSPSKASRQYNQ
+288 QSPSKIARQVNQ
-301 QLAENNFTYE
+301 QLAENNFTYA
-311 KNIEGIAT
+311 KNEEGIASFG
-319 PAAVETKVRGYE
+319 AVETAVRRFD
-331 ALIYKQVESTNDH
+331 ALIYKQVESTRDYYKQYKQ
-344 FIAFKKS
+344 AART
-351 GGIFNDK
+351 GGDTRMSHIQ
-358 KLNYIEFSEQVGDA
+358 FSEAVGDA
-372 MRNGDRHAIPEIAE
+372 MRNGDQHAIPQVAE
-386 AARSIRPI
+386 AARAIRPI
-394 VESTRDIMIEL
+394 VEQTKDHMVEL
-405 GILDKNVKVST
+405 GILREGVKVTT

-421 PRIYKFDKIISD
+421 PRIYKFDKILSD
-433 RTKFKKILAD
+433 RSEFKKVIAD
-443 YLEET
+443 WLGET

-496 LLSEVDKNIRLIG
+496 LLSEVDKNVRLIG
-509 EKQAVADELNTLKG
+509 EKQAVTDELSALRG
-523 LDKQTKKQAKR
+523 LEKQTKKQAKR
-534 QSQLERKLSAIDSA
+534 QAQLERKLSAIDSA

-589 QAAMRRMEPMDREG
+589 QAAMRRMEPMAREE

-619 SGIVSREL
+619 AGIVPGEL

-666 IRQVAPEIELTKQ
+666 IRQVAPEIELTKR
-679 FGRVDMADQIKAI
+679 FGRVDMDGQIKAI
-692 TDDYSRMISEFRHPK
+692 TEDYNRLISEATTPK
-707 RESIEKKLASAKFD
+707 E
-721 KDKAKFAKQLDKI
+721 
-734 SKEESKSRA
+734 RA
-743 KLEKRRDADLRDIR
+743 KLEKRREADLRDIR

-788 FLRLLGGMTLSSL
+788 FLRLLGGMTISSL

-809 QHGLRSSLKPLGK
+809 QHGLRSALKPLGK
-822 MLTNIS
+822 MMTDIS
-828 AMRIAK
+828 KMRIAK

-844 EYVLS
+844 EYALS
-849 SRSKAFADL
+849 SRSKVIADL
-858 SDPYSR
+858 NDPYSR
-864 RSFLERGLTWSS
+864 RSFLERGLEWSS
-876 QKFGNLTLMNQYTD
+876 QKFGNFTLMNQYTD
-890 VMKMWTGLIT
+890 TMKMWSGLIT
-900 QSKVLNAAKAVAGG
+900 QSKVLNSAKAVAGG

-935 HRIAEQYSRHGEDL
+935 HRIADQYSRHGEDL

-1027 YYGALLQVGLGAL
+1027 YYGALLQVGLGSL
-1040 VYVLKSMLAGRDINT
+1040 VYVLKSMMAGREINT
-1055 EPANLVK
+1055 DPANLVK

-1086 GTYGMSAL
+1086 GTYGMSAM
-1094 FGAPPASRYQS
+1094 FGGPPASRYQS

-1132 GEFGDREVRSSRKLL
+1132 GEFDDREVRSVRKLL
-1147 PFQNLL
+1147 PFQNLF

-1163 DQLK
+1163 EQMK

>member
-1 MPVYEY
+1 MPIYEMEPERILSADVNAIQQPEPVYG
-7 SDSDNNFFSAETTD
+7 DN
-21 IQRPEPKFGDEKL
+21 EK
-34 PTWTEALNPFS
+34 PSWYAPLNPLDDS
-45 ENKVLSDVRDASF
+45 NETKRLRDAAF
-58 RTDNTLGSY
+58 RIDNSVGS
-67 LAFTSF
+67 LIATIPF
-73 NHFEDVEGYNPF
+73 NQFEAVDGYNPF
-85 ENEDELSGY
+85 EDDNTLAGY
-94 EGYADKFIHSGSPQ
+94 EDYADAFIHSQSPL
-108 ETIAIKE
+108 ETSAIKQ
-115 RINREIQDR
+115 RIDRQIQDR
-124 KLNTEAGGAGIITS
+124 KLLAEAGGAGFTS
-138 GIMSLLDPVNWAAMS
+138 SLAMGVIDPINVAATFIPGGMA
-153 LPFGTMVRGGSIA
+153 VRGGSVVR
-166 STAGKFALA
+166 TAGTLALS
-175 NAAGGTITEAVLSS
+175 NAGAGVLSETALS
-189 TQQTRTV
+189 ATQETRTLT
-196 EESLFNIGADAVI
+196 ESALNVAFDATL
-209 GGILGSAAQ
+209 GGVMGSAIQ

-223 GKLGD
+223 GALAAK
-228 SFKNDLLGEQQIQP
+228 FRNDVIGEQQTQP

-263 TLEQEAMRGPSFINK
+263 TLEQEAIKGPSFVNR
-278 TTSVSPTGRL
+278 TMNVSPVGRVA
-288 GQSPSKASRQYNQ
+288 QSPSKIARQVNQ
-301 QLAENNFTYE
+301 QLAENNFTYA
-311 KNIEGIAT
+311 KNEEGIASFG
-319 PAAVETKVRGYE
+319 AVETAVRRFD
-331 ALIYKQVESTNDH
+331 ALIYKQVESTRDYYKQYKQ
-344 FIAFKKS
+344 AART
-351 GGIFNDK
+351 GGDTRMSH
-358 KLNYIEFSEQVGDA
+358 IEFSEAVGDA
-372 MRNGDRHAIPEIAE
+372 MRNGDQHAIPQVAE
-386 AARSIRPI
+386 AARAIRPI
-394 VESTRDIMIEL
+394 VEQTKNHMVEL
-405 GILDKNVKVST
+405 GILREGVKVTT

-421 PRIYKFDKIISD
+421 PRIYKFDKILSD
-433 RTKFKKILAD
+433 RSEFKKVIAD
-443 YLEET
+443 WLGET

-471 NARPAADKLGAEIR
+471 NARPAAEKLGAEIR
-485 EAESWS
+485 EAENWS

-496 LLSEVDKNIRLIG
+496 LLSEVDKNVRLIG
-509 EKQAVADELNTLKG
+509 EKQAVTDELSALRG
-523 LDKQTKKQAKR
+523 LEKQTKKQAKR
-534 QSQLERKLSAIDSA
+534 QAQLERKLSAIDSA

-589 QAAMRRMEPMDREG
+589 QAVMRRMEPMAREE

-619 SGIVSREL
+619 AGIVPGEL

-666 IRQVAPEIELTKQ
+666 IRQVAPEIELTKR
-679 FGRVDMADQIKAI
+679 FGRVDMDGQIKAI
-692 TDDYSRMISEFRHPK
+692 TEDYNRLISEAATPK
-707 RESIEKKLASAKFD
+707 E
-721 KDKAKFAKQLDKI
+721 
-734 SKEESKSRA
+734 RA

-788 FLRLLGGMTLSSL
+788 FLRLLGGMTISSL

-809 QHGLRSSLKPLGK
+809 QHGLRSALKPLGK
-822 MLTNIS
+822 MMTDINK
-828 AMRIAK
+828 MRIAK

-844 EYVLS
+844 EYALS
-849 SRSKAFADL
+849 SRSKVIADL
-858 SDPYSR
+858 NDPYSR
-864 RSFLERGLTWSS
+864 RSFLERGLEWSS
-876 QKFGNLTLMNQYTD
+876 QKFGNFTLMNQYTD
-890 VMKMWTGLIT
+890 TMKMWSGLIT
-900 QSKVLNAAKAVAGG
+900 QSKVLNAANAVAGG

-935 HRIAEQYSRHGEDL
+935 HRIADQYSRHGEDL

-960 DDRVVREAFQ
+960 DDRVVREVFQ

-1027 YYGALLQVGLGAL
+1027 YYGALLQVGLGSL
-1040 VYVLKSMLAGRDINT
+1040 VYVLKSMMAGREINT
-1055 EPANLVK
+1055 DPANLVK

-1086 GTYGMSAL
+1086 GTYGMSAM
-1094 FGAPPASRYQS
+1094 FGGPPASRYQS

-1132 GEFGDREVRSSRKLL
+1132 GEFDDREVRSVRKLL
-1147 PFQNLL
+1147 PFQNLF

-1163 DQLK
+1163 EQMK

>member
-1 MPVYEY
+1 MPIYEMEPERILPA
-7 SDSDNNFFSAETTD
+7 DVNA
-21 IQRPEPKFGDEKL
+21 IQQPEPRYGDHDDL
-34 PTWTEALNPFS
+34 SWYSPLNPFDDKN
-45 ENKVLSDVRDASF
+45 EVKQLREASF
-58 RTDNTLGSY
+58 RIDNSVGS
-67 LAFTSF
+67 LIATIPF
-73 NHFEDVEGYNPF
+73 NQFEAVEGYNPF
-85 ENEDELSGY
+85 EDENTLAGY
-94 EGYADKFIHSGSPQ
+94 EDYADAFIHSQSPL
-108 ETIAIKE
+108 ETSAIKQ
-115 RINREIQDR
+115 RIDRQIQDR
-124 KLNTEAGGAGIITS
+124 TLLAEAGGAGFTS
-138 GIMSLLDPVNWAAMS
+138 SLAMGVIDPINVAATFIPGG
-153 LPFGTMVRGGSIA
+153 LAVRGGSVA
-166 STAGKFALA
+166 RTAGTLALS
-175 NAAGGTITEAVLSS
+175 NAGAGVLSETALS
-189 TQQTRTV
+189 ATQETRTLT
-196 EESLFNIGADAVI
+196 ESALNVAFDATL
-209 GGILGSAAQ
+209 GGVMGSAIQ

-223 GKLGD
+223 GALAAK
-228 SFKNDLLGEQQIQP
+228 FRNDVIGEQQTQP

-263 TLEQEAMRGPSFINK
+263 TLEQEAIKGPSFVNR
-278 TTSVSPTGRL
+278 TMNVSPVGRVA
-288 GQSPSKASRQYNQ
+288 QSPSKIARQVNQ
-301 QLAENNFTYE
+301 QLAENNFTYV
-311 KNIEGIAT
+311 KNEQGIASFG
-319 PAAVETKVRGYE
+319 AVETAVRRFD
-331 ALIYKQVESTNDH
+331 ALIYKQVESTRDH
-344 FIAFKKS
+344 YIKYKQAART
-351 GGIFNDK
+351 GGDTRMSH
-358 KLNYIEFSEQVGDA
+358 IEFSEAVGDA
-372 MRNGDRHAIPEIAE
+372 MRNGDQHAIPQVAE
-386 AARSIRPI
+386 AARAIRPI
-394 VESTRDIMIEL
+394 VEQTKNHMVEL
-405 GILDKNVKVST
+405 GILREGVKVTT

-421 PRIYKFDKIISD
+421 PRIYKFDKILSD
-433 RTKFKKILAD
+433 RSEFKKVIAD
-443 YLEET
+443 WLGET

-471 NARPAADKLGAEIR
+471 NARPAAEKLGAEIR

-496 LLSEVDKNIRLIG
+496 LLSEVDKNIRRIG
-509 EKQAVADELNTLKG
+509 EKQAVADELSALRG

-534 QSQLERKLSAIDSA
+534 QAQLERKLSAIDSA

-589 QAAMRRMEPMDREG
+589 QAAMRRMEPMAREE

-619 SGIVSREL
+619 AGIVPGEL

-666 IRQVAPEIELTKQ
+666 IRQVAPEIELTKR
-679 FGRVDMADQIKAI
+679 FGRVDMDGQIKAI
-692 TDDYSRMISEFRHPK
+692 TEDYNRLISEAATPK
-707 RESIEKKLASAKFD
+707 K
-721 KDKAKFAKQLDKI
+721 
-734 SKEESKSRA
+734 RA

-769 PKDPASFFVR
+769 PKDPSSFFVR

-788 FLRLLGGMTLSSL
+788 FLRLLGGMTISSL

-822 MLTNIS
+822 MMTDIS
-828 AMRIAK
+828 KMRIAK

-844 EYVLS
+844 EYALS
-849 SRSKAFADL
+849 SRSKVIADL
-858 SDPYSR
+858 NDPYSR
-864 RSFLERGLTWSS
+864 RSFLERGLEWSS
-876 QKFGNLTLMNQYTD
+876 QKFGNFTLMNQYTD
-890 VMKMWTGLIT
+890 TMKMWSGLIT
-900 QSKVLNAAKAVAGG
+900 QSKVLNAANAVAGG

-935 HRIAEQYSRHGEDL
+935 HRIADQYSRHGEDL
-949 DGLLTGHSHLW
+949 DGLLTGHSHMW

-970 SAILKDVRTTVI
+970 NAVLKDVRTTVI

-1027 YYGALLQVGLGAL
+1027 YYGALLQVGLGSL

-1094 FGAPPASRYQS
+1094 FGGPPASRYQS

-1147 PFQNLL
+1147 PFQNLP

>member
-1 MPVYEY
+1 MPIYEMEPERILSADVNAIQQPEPVYG
-7 SDSDNNFFSAETTD
+7 DN
-21 IQRPEPKFGDEKL
+21 EK
-34 PTWTEALNPFS
+34 PSWYAPLNPLDDS
-45 ENKVLSDVRDASF
+45 NETKRLRDAAF
-58 RTDNTLGSY
+58 RIDNSVGS
-67 LAFTSF
+67 LIATMPF
-73 NHFEDVEGYNPF
+73 NQFEAVDGYNPF
-85 ENEDELSGY
+85 EDDNTLAGY
-94 EGYADKFIHSGSPQ
+94 EDYADAFIHSQSPL
-108 ETIAIKE
+108 ETSAIKQ
-115 RINREIQDR
+115 RIDRQIQDR
-124 KLNTEAGGAGIITS
+124 TLLAEAGGAGFTS
-138 GIMSLLDPVNWAAMS
+138 SLAMGVIDPINVAATFIPGG
-153 LPFGTMVRGGSIA
+153 LAVRGGSVA
-166 STAGKFALA
+166 RTAGTLALS
-175 NAAGGTITEAVLSS
+175 NAGAGVLSETALS
-189 TQQTRTV
+189 ATQETRTLT
-196 EESLFNIGADAVI
+196 ESALNVAFDATL
-209 GGILGSAAQ
+209 GGVMGSAIQ

-223 GKLGD
+223 GALAAK
-228 SFKNDLLGEQQIQP
+228 FRNDVIGEQQTQP

-263 TLEQEAMRGPSFINK
+263 TLEQEAIKGPSFVNR
-278 TTSVSPTGRL
+278 TMNVSPVGRVA
-288 GQSPSKASRQYNQ
+288 QSPSKIARQVNQ
-301 QLAENNFTYE
+301 QLAENNFTYA
-311 KNIEGIAT
+311 KNEEGIASFG
-319 PAAVETKVRGYE
+319 AVETAVRRFD
-331 ALIYKQVESTNDH
+331 ALVYKQVESTRDYYKQYKQ
-344 FIAFKKS
+344 AART
-351 GGIFNDK
+351 GGDPRMSH
-358 KLNYIEFSEQVGDA
+358 IEFSEVVGDA
-372 MRNGDRHAIPEIAE
+372 MRNGDQHAIPQVAE
-386 AARSIRPI
+386 AARAIRPI
-394 VESTRDIMIEL
+394 VEQTKDHMVEL
-405 GILDKNVKVST
+405 GILREGVKVTT

-421 PRIYKFDKIISD
+421 PRIYKFDKILSD
-433 RTKFKKILAD
+433 RSEFKKVIAD
-443 YLEET
+443 WLGET

-471 NARPAADKLGAEIR
+471 NARPAAEKLGAEIR

-491 GKKTE
+491 GKKTQ
-496 LLSEVDKNIRLIG
+496 LLSEVDKNVRLIG
-509 EKQAVADELNTLKG
+509 EKQAVTDELSALRG
-523 LDKQTKKQAKR
+523 LEKQTKKQAKR
-534 QSQLERKLSAIDSA
+534 QAQLERKLSAIDSA

-589 QAAMRRMEPMDREG
+589 QAAMRRMEPMAREE

-619 SGIVSREL
+619 AGIVPGEL

-666 IRQVAPEIELTKQ
+666 IRQVAPEIELTKR
-679 FGRVDMADQIKAI
+679 FGRVDMDGQIKAI
-692 TDDYSRMISEFRHPK
+692 TEDYNRLISEAATPK
-707 RESIEKKLASAKFD
+707 E
-721 KDKAKFAKQLDKI
+721 
-734 SKEESKSRA
+734 RA

-769 PKDPASFFVR
+769 PKDPSSFFVR

-788 FLRLLGGMTLSSL
+788 FLRLLGGMTISSL

-809 QHGLRSSLKPLGK
+809 QHGLRSALKPLGK
-822 MLTNIS
+822 MMTDIS
-828 AMRIAK
+828 KMRVAK

-844 EYVLS
+844 EYALS
-849 SRSKAFADL
+849 SRSKVIADL
-858 SDPYSR
+858 NDPYSR
-864 RSFLERGLTWSS
+864 RSFLERGLEWSS
-876 QKFGNLTLMNQYTD
+876 QKFGNFTLMNQYTD
-890 VMKMWTGLIT
+890 TMKMWSGLIT
-900 QSKVLNAAKAVAGG
+900 QSKVLNAANAVAGG

-935 HRIAEQYSRHGEDL
+935 HRIADQYSRHGEDL

-970 SAILKDVRTTVI
+970 SAMLKDVRTTVI

-1027 YYGALLQVGLGAL
+1027 YYGALLQVGLGSL
-1040 VYVLKSMLAGRDINT
+1040 VYVLKSMMAGREINT
-1055 EPANLVK
+1055 DPANLVK

-1086 GTYGMSAL
+1086 GTYGMSAM
-1094 FGAPPASRYQS
+1094 FGGPPASRYQS

-1132 GEFGDREVRSSRKLL
+1132 GEFDDREVRSVRKLL
-1147 PFQNLL
+1147 PFQNLF

-1163 DQLK
+1163 EQMK

>member
-1 MPVYEY
+1 MPIYEMEPERILTA
-7 SDSDNNFFSAETTD
+7 DVNA
-21 IQRPEPKFGDEKL
+21 IQQPEPIYGDNKK
-34 PTWTEALNPFS
+34 PSWYAPLNPLDDS
-45 ENKVLSDVRDASF
+45 NDTKRLRDAAF
-58 RTDNTLGSY
+58 RIDNSVGS
-67 LAFTSF
+67 LIATIPF
-73 NHFEDVEGYNPF
+73 NQFEAVEGYNPF
-85 ENEDELSGY
+85 EDDNTLAGY
-94 EGYADKFIHSGSPQ
+94 EDYADAFIHSQSPL
-108 ETIAIKE
+108 ETSAIKQ
-115 RINREIQDR
+115 RIDRQIQDR
-124 KLNTEAGGAGIITS
+124 TLLAEAGGAGFTS
-138 GIMSLLDPVNWAAMS
+138 SLAMGVIDPINVAATFIPGG
-153 LPFGTMVRGGSIA
+153 LAVRGA
-166 STAGKFALA
+166 SVARTAGTLALS
-175 NAAGGTITEAVLSS
+175 NAAAGVLSETALS
-189 TQQTRTV
+189 ATQEARTLT
-196 EESLFNIGADAVI
+196 ESALNVAFDATL
-209 GGILGSAAQ
+209 GGVMGSAIQ

-223 GKLGD
+223 GALASKFRIDVMGD
-228 SFKNDLLGEQQIQP
+228 PAVVPPAGQ
-242 QNIPNNIPGDRSIG
+242 PGDRSIG

-263 TLEQEAMRGPSFINK
+263 TLEQEAIKGPSFVNR
-278 TTSVSPTGRL
+278 TMNVSPVGRVA
-288 GQSPSKASRQYNQ
+288 QSPSKIARQVNQ
-301 QLAENNFTYE
+301 QLAENNFTYA
-311 KNIEGIAT
+311 KNTEGIASFG
-319 PAAVETKVRGYE
+319 AVETAVRRFD
-331 ALIYKQVESTNDH
+331 ALVYKQVESTRDYYKQYKQAARN
-344 FIAFKKS
+344 
-351 GGIFNDK
+351 GGDTRMSH
-358 KLNYIEFSEQVGDA
+358 IEFSEAVGDA
-372 MRNGDRHAIPEIAE
+372 MRNGDQHAIPQVAD
-386 AARSIRPI
+386 AARAIRPM
-394 VESTRDIMIEL
+394 VEQTKDHMVEL
-405 GILDKNVKVST
+405 GILREGVKVTT

-421 PRIYKFDKIISD
+421 PRIYKFDKILSD
-433 RTKFKKILAD
+433 RSEFKKIIAD
-443 YLEET
+443 WLGET

-471 NARPAADKLGAEIR
+471 NARLAADKLGAEIR

-496 LLSEVDKNIRLIG
+496 LLSEVDKNIRLVG
-509 EKQAVADELNTLKG
+509 EKQAVTDELSALRG
-523 LDKQTKKQAKR
+523 LEKQTKKQAKR
-534 QSQLERKLSAIDSA
+534 QAQLERKLSAIDSA

-589 QAAMRRMEPMDREG
+589 QAAMRRMEPMAREE

-619 SGIVSREL
+619 AGIVPGEL

-666 IRQVAPEIELTKQ
+666 IRQVAPEIELTKR
-679 FGRVDMADQIKAI
+679 FGRVDMDGQIKAI
-692 TDDYSRMISEFRHPK
+692 TEDYNRLISEAATPK
-707 RESIEKKLASAKFD
+707 E
-721 KDKAKFAKQLDKI
+721 
-734 SKEESKSRA
+734 RA

-788 FLRLLGGMTLSSL
+788 FLRLLGGMTISSL

-809 QHGLRSSLKPLGK
+809 QHGLRSALKPLGK
-822 MLTNIS
+822 MMTDIS
-828 AMRIAK
+828 KMRIAK

-844 EYVLS
+844 EYALS
-849 SRSKAFADL
+849 SRSKVIADL
-858 SDPYSR
+858 NDPYSR
-864 RSFLERGLTWSS
+864 RSFLERGLEWSS
-876 QKFGNLTLMNQYTD
+876 QKFGNFTLMNQYTD
-890 VMKMWTGLIT
+890 TMKMWSGLIT

-935 HRIAEQYSRHGEDL
+935 HRIADQYSRHGEDL

-970 SAILKDVRTTVI
+970 NAILKDVRTTVI

-1027 YYGALLQVGLGAL
+1027 YYGALLQVGLGSL
-1040 VYVLKSMLAGRDINT
+1040 VYVLKSMMAGREINT
-1055 EPANLVK
+1055 DPANLVK

-1086 GTYGMSAL
+1086 GTYGMSAM
-1094 FGAPPASRYQS
+1094 FGGPPASRYQS

-1132 GEFGDREVRSSRKLL
+1132 GEFDDREVRSVRKLL
-1147 PFQNLL
+1147 PFQNLF

-1163 DQLK
+1163 GQMK

>member
-1 MPVYEY
+1 MPIYEMEPERILPADVNAIQQPEPVYG
-7 SDSDNNFFSAETTD
+7 DN
-21 IQRPEPKFGDEKL
+21 EK
-34 PTWTEALNPFS
+34 PSWYAPLNPLDDS
-45 ENKVLSDVRDASF
+45 NETKRLRDAAF
-58 RTDNTLGSY
+58 RIDNSVGS
-67 LAFTSF
+67 LIATMPF
-73 NHFEDVEGYNPF
+73 NQFEAVDGYNPF
-85 ENEDELSGY
+85 EDDNTLAGY
-94 EGYADKFIHSGSPQ
+94 EDYADAFIHSQSPL
-108 ETIAIKE
+108 ETSAIKQ
-115 RINREIQDR
+115 RIDRQIQDR
-124 KLNTEAGGAGIITS
+124 KLLAEAGGAGFTS
-138 GIMSLLDPVNWAAMS
+138 SLAMGVIDPINVAATFIPGG
-153 LPFGTMVRGGSIA
+153 LAVRGGSVA
-166 STAGKFALA
+166 RTAGTLALS
-175 NAAGGTITEAVLSS
+175 NAGAGVLSETALS
-189 TQQTRTV
+189 ATQETRTLT
-196 EESLFNIGADAVI
+196 ESALNVTFDATL
-209 GGILGSAAQ
+209 GGVMGSAIQ

-223 GKLGD
+223 GALAAK
-228 SFKNDLLGEQQIQP
+228 FRNDVIGEQQTQP
-242 QNIPNNIPGDRSIG
+242 QNIPNNIPGDRNIG

-263 TLEQEAMRGPSFINK
+263 TLEQEAIKGPSFVNR
-278 TTSVSPTGRL
+278 TMNVSPVGRVA
-288 GQSPSKASRQYNQ
+288 QSPSKIARQVNQ
-301 QLAENNFTYE
+301 QLAENNFTYA
-311 KNIEGIAT
+311 KNEEGIASFG
-319 PAAVETKVRGYE
+319 AVETAVRRFD
-331 ALIYKQVESTNDH
+331 ALVYKQVESTRDYYKQYKQ
-344 FIAFKKS
+344 AART
-351 GGIFNDK
+351 GGDTRMSH
-358 KLNYIEFSEQVGDA
+358 IEFSEAVGDA
-372 MRNGDRHAIPEIAE
+372 MRNGDQHAIPQVAE
-386 AARSIRPI
+386 AARAIRPI
-394 VESTRDIMIEL
+394 VEQTKNHMVEL
-405 GILDKNVKVST
+405 GILREGVKVTT

-421 PRIYKFDKIISD
+421 PRIYKFDKILSD
-433 RTKFKKILAD
+433 RSEFKKVIAD
-443 YLEET
+443 WLGET
-448 NQIAVNKAQGSLDKA
+448 SQIAVNKAQGSLDKA

-471 NARPAADKLGAEIR
+471 NARPAAAKLGAEIR

-509 EKQAVADELNTLKG
+509 EKQAVADELSALRG

-534 QSQLERKLSAIDSA
+534 QAQLERKLSAIDSA
-548 EQTLPKL
+548 EQSLPKL

-563 KPRQFRNEH
+563 KPRQFRNEY

-589 QAAMRRMEPMDREG
+589 QAAMRRMEPMAREE

-619 SGIVSREL
+619 AGIVPGEL

-666 IRQVAPEIELTKQ
+666 IRQVAPEIELTKR
-679 FGRVDMADQIKAI
+679 FGRVDMDGQIKAI
-692 TDDYSRMISEFRHPK
+692 TEDYNRLISEAATPK
-707 RESIEKKLASAKFD
+707 E
-721 KDKAKFAKQLDKI
+721 
-734 SKEESKSRA
+734 RA
-743 KLEKRRDADLRDIR
+743 KLEKRREADLRDIR

-788 FLRLLGGMTLSSL
+788 FLRLLGGMTISSL

-809 QHGLRSSLKPLGK
+809 QHGLRSALKPLGK
-822 MLTNIS
+822 MMTDIS
-828 AMRIAK
+828 KMRIAK

-844 EYVLS
+844 EYALS
-849 SRSKAFADL
+849 SRSKVIADL
-858 SDPYSR
+858 NDPYSR
-864 RSFLERGLTWSS
+864 RSFLERGLEWSS
-876 QKFGNLTLMNQYTD
+876 QKFGNFTLMNQYTD
-890 VMKMWTGLIT
+890 TMKMWSGLIT
-900 QSKVLNAAKAVAGG
+900 QSKVLNAANAVAGG

-935 HRIAEQYSRHGEDL
+935 HPIADQYSRHGEDL

-1027 YYGALLQVGLGAL
+1027 YYGALLQVGLGSL
-1040 VYVLKSMLAGRDINT
+1040 VYVLKSMMAGREINT
-1055 EPANLVK
+1055 DPANLVK

-1086 GTYGMSAL
+1086 GTYGMSAM
-1094 FGAPPASRYQS
+1094 FGGPPASRYQS

-1132 GEFGDREVRSSRKLL
+1132 GEFDDREVRSVRKLL
-1147 PFQNLL
+1147 PFQNLF

-1163 DQLK
+1163 EQMK

>member
-1 MPVYEY
+1 MPIYEMEPERILPA
-7 SDSDNNFFSAETTD
+7 DVNA
-21 IQRPEPKFGDEKL
+21 IQQPEPRYGDHDDL
-34 PTWTEALNPFS
+34 SWYSPLNPFDDRN
-45 ENKVLSDVRDASF
+45 EVKQLREASF
-58 RTDNTLGSY
+58 RIDNSVGS
-67 LAFTSF
+67 LIATIPF
-73 NHFEDVEGYNPF
+73 NQFEAVEGYNPF
-85 ENEDELSGY
+85 EDENTLAGY
-94 EGYADKFIHSGSPQ
+94 EDYADAFIHSQSPQ
-108 ETIAIKE
+108 ETSAIKQ
-115 RINREIQDR
+115 RINRQMQDITLR
-124 KLNTEAGGAGIITS
+124 NESGAAGFFSSVAMGVI
-138 GIMSLLDPVNWAAMS
+138 DPINVAATFIPGG
-153 LPFGTMVRGGSIA
+153 LAVRGGSVA
-166 STAGKFALA
+166 RTAGTLALS
-175 NAAGGTITEAVLSS
+175 NAGAGVLSETALS
-189 TQQTRTV
+189 ATQETRTLT
-196 EESLFNIGADAVI
+196 ESALNVAFDATL
-209 GGILGSAAQ
+209 GGVMGSAIQ

-223 GKLGD
+223 GALAAK
-228 SFKNDLLGEQQIQP
+228 FRNDVIGEQQTQP

-263 TLEQEAMRGPSFINK
+263 TLEQEAIKGPSFVNR
-278 TTSVSPTGRL
+278 TMNVSPVGRVA
-288 GQSPSKASRQYNQ
+288 QSPSKIARQVNQ
-301 QLAENNFTYE
+301 QLAENNFTYA
-311 KNIEGIAT
+311 KNEEGIASFG
-319 PAAVETKVRGYE
+319 AVETAVLRFD
-331 ALIYKQVESTNDH
+331 ALVYKQVESTRDYYKQYKQ
-344 FIAFKKS
+344 AART
-351 GGIFNDK
+351 GGDTRMSH
-358 KLNYIEFSEQVGDA
+358 IEFSEAVGDA
-372 MRNGDRHAIPEIAE
+372 MRNGDQHAIPQVAE
-386 AARSIRPI
+386 AARAIRPI
-394 VESTRDIMIEL
+394 VEQTKNHMVEL
-405 GILDKNVKVST
+405 GILREGVKVTT

-421 PRIYKFDKIISD
+421 PRIYKFDKILSD
-433 RTKFKKILAD
+433 RSEFKKVIAD
-443 YLEET
+443 WLGET

-471 NARPAADKLGAEIR
+471 NARPAAEKLGAEIR

-509 EKQAVADELNTLKG
+509 EKQAVADELSALRR

-534 QSQLERKLSAIDSA
+534 QAQLERKLSAIDSA
-548 EQTLPKL
+548 EQSLPKL

-589 QAAMRRMEPMDREG
+589 QAAMRRMEPMAREE

-619 SGIVSREL
+619 AGIVPGEL

-666 IRQVAPEIELTKQ
+666 IRQVAPEIELTKR
-679 FGRVDMADQIKAI
+679 FGRVDMDGQIKAI
-692 TDDYSRMISEFRHPK
+692 TEDYNRLISEAATPK
-707 RESIEKKLASAKFD
+707 E
-721 KDKAKFAKQLDKI
+721 
-734 SKEESKSRA
+734 RA

-769 PKDPASFFVR
+769 PKDPSSFFVR

-788 FLRLLGGMTLSSL
+788 FLRLLGGMTISSL

-822 MLTNIS
+822 MMTDIS
-828 AMRIAK
+828 KMRIAK

-844 EYVLS
+844 EYALS
-849 SRSKAFADL
+849 SRSKVIADL
-858 SDPYSR
+858 NDPYSR
-864 RSFLERGLTWSS
+864 RTFLERGLEWSS
-876 QKFGNLTLMNQYTD
+876 QKFGNFTLMNQYTD
-890 VMKMWTGLIT
+890 TMKMWSGLIT
-900 QSKVLNAAKAVAGG
+900 QSKVLNAANAVAGG

-935 HRIAEQYSRHGEDL
+935 HRIADQYIRHGEDL

-1027 YYGALLQVGLGAL
+1027 YYGALLQVGLGSL
-1040 VYVLKSMLAGRDINT
+1040 VYVLKSMMAGREINT
-1055 EPANLVK
+1055 DPANLVK

-1086 GTYGMSAL
+1086 GTYGMSAM
-1094 FGAPPASRYQS
+1094 FGGPPASRYQS

-1132 GEFGDREVRSSRKLL
+1132 GEFDDREVRSVRKLL
-1147 PFQNLL
+1147 PFQNLF

-1163 DQLK
+1163 EQMK

>member
-1 MPVYEY
+1 MPIYEMEPERILPADVSAIQQPEPVYG
-7 SDSDNNFFSAETTD
+7 DN
-21 IQRPEPKFGDEKL
+21 EK
-34 PTWTEALNPFS
+34 PSWYAPLNPLDDS
-45 ENKVLSDVRDASF
+45 NETKRLRDAAF
-58 RTDNTLGSY
+58 RIDNSVGS
-67 LAFTSF
+67 LIATIPF
-73 NHFEDVEGYNPF
+73 NQFEAVEGYNPF
-85 ENEDELSGY
+85 EDDNTLAGY
-94 EGYADKFIHSGSPQ
+94 EDYADAFIHSQSPL
-108 ETIAIKE
+108 ETSAIMQ
-115 RINREIQDR
+115 RIDRQIQDR
-124 KLNTEAGGAGIITS
+124 TLLAEAGGAGFTS
-138 GIMSLLDPVNWAAMS
+138 SLAMGVIDPINVAATFIPGG
-153 LPFGTMVRGGSIA
+153 LAVRGGSVA
-166 STAGKFALA
+166 RTAGTLALS
-175 NAAGGTITEAVLSS
+175 NAAAGVLSETALS
-189 TQQTRTV
+189 ATQETRTLT
-196 EESLFNIGADAVI
+196 ESALNVAFDATL
-209 GGILGSAAQ
+209 GGVMGSAIQ

-223 GKLGD
+223 GALAAK
-228 SFKNDLLGEQQIQP
+228 FRNDVIGEQQTQP
-242 QNIPNNIPGDRSIG
+242 QNISNNIPGDRSIG

-263 TLEQEAMRGPSFINK
+263 TLEQEAIKGPSFVNR
-278 TTSVSPTGRL
+278 TMNVSPVGRVA
-288 GQSPSKASRQYNQ
+288 QSPSKIARQVNQ
-301 QLAENNFTYE
+301 QLAENNFTYA
-311 KNIEGIAT
+311 KNEEGIASFG
-319 PAAVETKVRGYE
+319 AVETAVRRFD
-331 ALIYKQVESTNDH
+331 ALIYKQVESTKDH
-344 FIAFKKS
+344 YRQYKQAART
-351 GGIFNDK
+351 GGDTRMSH
-358 KLNYIEFSEQVGDA
+358 IEFSEAVGDA
-372 MRNGDRHAIPEIAE
+372 MRNGDQHAIPQVAE
-386 AARSIRPI
+386 AARAIRPI
-394 VESTRDIMIEL
+394 VEQTKDQMVEL
-405 GILDKNVKVST
+405 GILREGVKVTT
-416 AESYF
+416 ADSYF
-421 PRIYKFDKIISD
+421 PRIYKFDKILSD
-433 RTKFKKILAD
+433 RSEFKKVIAD
-443 YLEET
+443 WLGET

-471 NARPAADKLGAEIR
+471 NAQPAADKLGAEIR

-496 LLSEVDKNIRLIG
+496 LLSEVDKNVRLIG
-509 EKQAVADELNTLKG
+509 ERQAVTDELSALRG
-523 LDKQTKKQAKR
+523 LERQTKKQAKR
-534 QSQLERKLSAIDSA
+534 QTQLERKLSAIDSA

-589 QAAMRRMEPMDREG
+589 QAAMRRMEPMAREE
-603 LEAAA
+603 LEDAA

-619 SGIVSREL
+619 AGIVPGEL

-666 IRQVAPEIELTKQ
+666 IRQVAPEIELTKR
-679 FGRVDMADQIKAI
+679 FGRVDMDGQIKAI
-692 TDDYSRMISEFRHPK
+692 TEDYNRLISEADTPK
-707 RESIEKKLASAKFD
+707 E
-721 KDKAKFAKQLDKI
+721 
-734 SKEESKSRA
+734 RA
-743 KLEKRRDADLRDIR
+743 KLEKRREADLRDIR

-788 FLRLLGGMTLSSL
+788 FLRLLGGMTISSL

-809 QHGLRSSLKPLGK
+809 QHGLRSALKPLGK
-822 MLTNIS
+822 MMTDIS
-828 AMRIAK
+828 KMRIAK

-844 EYVLS
+844 EYALS
-849 SRSKAFADL
+849 SRSKVIADL
-858 SDPYSR
+858 NDPYSR
-864 RSFLERGLTWSS
+864 RTFLERGLEWSS
-876 QKFGNLTLMNQYTD
+876 QKFGNFTLMNQYADT
-890 VMKMWTGLIT
+890 MKMWSGLIT
-900 QSKVLNAAKAVAGG
+900 QSKVLNAANAVAGG

-935 HRIAEQYSRHGEDL
+935 HRIADQYSRHGEDL

-960 DDRVVREAFQ
+960 DDRVVREVFQ

-1027 YYGALLQVGLGAL
+1027 YYGALLQVGLGSL
-1040 VYVLKSMLAGRDINT
+1040 VYVLKSMMAGREINT
-1055 EPANLVK
+1055 DPANLVK

-1086 GTYGMSAL
+1086 GTYGMSAM
-1094 FGAPPASRYQS
+1094 FGGPPASRYQS

-1132 GEFGDREVRSSRKLL
+1132 GEFDDREVRSVRKLL
-1147 PFQNLL
+1147 PFQNLF

-1163 DQLK
+1163 EQMK

>member
-1 MPVYEY
+1 MPIYEMEPERVLSADVNAMQQPEPVYG
-7 SDSDNNFFSAETTD
+7 DN
-21 IQRPEPKFGDEKL
+21 EK
-34 PTWTEALNPFS
+34 PSWYAPLNPLDDS
-45 ENKVLSDVRDASF
+45 NETKRLRDAAF
-58 RTDNTLGSY
+58 RIDNSIGS
-67 LAFTSF
+67 LIAIIPF
-73 NHFEDVEGYNPF
+73 NQFEAVEGYNPF
-85 ENEDELSGY
+85 EDDNTLAGY
-94 EGYADKFIHSGSPQ
+94 EDYADAFIHSQSPL
-108 ETIAIKE
+108 ETSAIKQ
-115 RINREIQDR
+115 RIDRQIQDR
-124 KLNTEAGGAGIITS
+124 TLLAEAGGAGFTS
-138 GIMSLLDPVNWAAMS
+138 SLAMGAIDPINVAATFIPGG
-153 LPFGTMVRGGSIA
+153 LAVRGGSVA
-166 STAGKFALA
+166 RTAGTLALS
-175 NAAGGTITEAVLSS
+175 NAVAGVLSEATLS
-189 TQQTRTV
+189 ATQETRTLT
-196 EESLFNIGADAVI
+196 ESALNVAFDATL
-209 GGILGSAAQ
+209 GGVMGSAIQ

-223 GKLGD
+223 GALAAK
-228 SFKNDLLGEQQIQP
+228 FRNDVIDEQQTQP

-263 TLEQEAMRGPSFINK
+263 TLEQEAIKGPSFVNR
-278 TTSVSPTGRL
+278 TMNVSPVGRVA
-288 GQSPSKASRQYNQ
+288 QSPSKIARQVNQ
-301 QLAENNFTYE
+301 QLAENNFTYA
-311 KNIEGIAT
+311 KNEEGIASFG
-319 PAAVETKVRGYE
+319 AVETAVRRFD
-331 ALIYKQVESTNDH
+331 ALIYKQVESTQDH
-344 FIAFKKS
+344 YVKYKQSARTGS
-351 GGIFNDK
+351 DTSMSR
-358 KLNYIEFSEQVGDA
+358 IEFGEAVGDA
-372 MRNGDRHAIPEIAE
+372 MRNGDQHAIPQVAE
-386 AARSIRPI
+386 AARAIRPI
-394 VESTRDIMIEL
+394 VDQTKDQMIEL
-405 GILDKNVKVST
+405 GILREGVKVTT
-416 AESYF
+416 ADSYF
-421 PRIYKFDKIISD
+421 PRIYKFDKILSD
-433 RTKFKKILAD
+433 RSEFKKVIAD
-443 YLEET
+443 WLGET

-496 LLSEVDKNIRLIG
+496 LLSEVDKNVRLIG
-509 EKQAVADELNTLKG
+509 EKQAVADELSALKG

-534 QSQLERKLSAIDSA
+534 QAQLERKLSAIDNA

-589 QAAMRRMEPMDREG
+589 QAAMRRMEPMAREE

-619 SGIVSREL
+619 AGIVPGEL

-666 IRQVAPEIELTKQ
+666 IRQVAPEIELTKR
-679 FGRVDMADQIKAI
+679 FGRVDMDGQIKAI
-692 TDDYSRMISEFRHPK
+692 TEDYNSLISEAATPK
-707 RESIEKKLASAKFD
+707 E
-721 KDKAKFAKQLDKI
+721 
-734 SKEESKSRA
+734 RA
-743 KLEKRRDADLRDIR
+743 KLEKRREADLRDIR

-788 FLRLLGGMTLSSL
+788 FLRLLGGMTISSL

-809 QHGLRSSLKPLGK
+809 QHGLRSALKPLGK
-822 MLTNIS
+822 MMTDIS
-828 AMRIAK
+828 KMRIAK

-844 EYVLS
+844 EYALS
-849 SRSKAFADL
+849 SRSKVIADL
-858 SDPYSR
+858 NDPYSR
-864 RSFLERGLTWSS
+864 RSFLERGLEWSS
-876 QKFGNLTLMNQYTD
+876 QKFGNFTLMNQYTD
-890 VMKMWTGLIT
+890 TMKMWSGLIT
-900 QSKVLNAAKAVAGG
+900 QSKVLNAAKAVDGG

-935 HRIAEQYSRHGEDL
+935 HRIADQYSRHGEDL
-949 DGLLTGHSHLW
+949 DGLLTGHSHMW

-970 SAILKDVRTTVI
+970 NAVLKDVRTTVI

-1012 NRALVSGIQSGDASF
+1012 NRSLVSGIQSGDASF
-1027 YYGALLQVGLGAL
+1027 YYGALLQVGLGSL
-1040 VYVLKSMLAGRDINT
+1040 VYVLKSMMAGREINT
-1055 EPANLVK
+1055 DPANLVK

-1086 GTYGMSAL
+1086 GTYGMSAM
-1094 FGAPPASRYQS
+1094 FGGPPASRYQS

-1132 GEFGDREVRSSRKLL
+1132 GEFDDREVRSVRKLL
-1147 PFQNLL
+1147 PFQNLF

>member
-1 MPVYEY
+1 MPIYEMEPERILPADVNTIQQPEPVYG
-7 SDSDNNFFSAETTD
+7 DN
-21 IQRPEPKFGDEKL
+21 EK
-34 PTWTEALNPFS
+34 PSWYAPLNPLDDS
-45 ENKVLSDVRDASF
+45 NDTKRLRDAAF
-58 RTDNTLGSY
+58 RIDNSVGS
-67 LAFTSF
+67 LIATIPF
-73 NHFEDVEGYNPF
+73 NQFEAVEGYNPF
-85 ENEDELSGY
+85 EDDNTLAGY
-94 EGYADKFIHSGSPQ
+94 EDYADAFIHSQSPL
-108 ETIAIKE
+108 ETSAIKQ
-115 RINREIQDR
+115 RIDRQIQDR
-124 KLNTEAGGAGIITS
+124 KLLAEAGGAGFTS
-138 GIMSLLDPVNWAAMS
+138 SLAMGVIDPINAAATFIPGG
-153 LPFGTMVRGGSIA
+153 LAVRGGSVA
-166 STAGKFALA
+166 RTAGTLALS
-175 NAAGGTITEAVLSS
+175 NAGAGVLSETALS
-189 TQQTRTV
+189 ATQETRTLT
-196 EESLFNIGADAVI
+196 ESALNVAFDATL
-209 GGILGSAAQ
+209 GGVMGSAIQ

-223 GKLGD
+223 GALSAK
-228 SFKNDLLGEQQIQP
+228 FRNDVIGEQQTQP

-263 TLEQEAMRGPSFINK
+263 TLEQEAIKGPSFVNR
-278 TTSVSPTGRL
+278 TMNVSPVGRVA
-288 GQSPSKASRQYNQ
+288 QSPSKIARQVNQ
-301 QLAENNFTYE
+301 QLAENNFTYA
-311 KNIEGIAT
+311 KNEEGIASFG
-319 PAAVETKVRGYE
+319 AVETAVRRFD
-331 ALIYKQVESTNDH
+331 ALVYKQVESTRDYYKQYKQ
-344 FIAFKKS
+344 AART
-351 GGIFNDK
+351 GGDTRMSH
-358 KLNYIEFSEQVGDA
+358 IEFSEAVGDA
-372 MRNGDRHAIPEIAE
+372 MRNGDQHAIPQVAE
-386 AARSIRPI
+386 AARAIRPI
-394 VESTRDIMIEL
+394 VEQTKNHMVEL
-405 GILDKNVKVST
+405 GILREGVKVTT

-421 PRIYKFDKIISD
+421 PRIYKFDKILSD
-433 RTKFKKILAD
+433 RSEFKKVIAD
-443 YLEET
+443 WLGET

-471 NARPAADKLGAEIR
+471 NARPAAEKLGAEIR

-496 LLSEVDKNIRLIG
+496 LLSEVDKNVRLIG
-509 EKQAVADELNTLKG
+509 EKQAVADELSALRG
-523 LDKQTKKQAKR
+523 LEKQTKKQAKR
-534 QSQLERKLSAIDSA
+534 QAQLERKLSAIDSA
-548 EQTLPKL
+548 ERTLPKL

-589 QAAMRRMEPMDREG
+589 QAAMRRMEPMAREE

-619 SGIVSREL
+619 AGIVPGEL

-666 IRQVAPEIELTKQ
+666 IRQVAPEIELTKR
-679 FGRVDMADQIKAI
+679 FGRVDMDGQIKAI
-692 TDDYSRMISEFRHPK
+692 TEDYNRLISEAATPK
-707 RESIEKKLASAKFD
+707 E
-721 KDKAKFAKQLDKI
+721 
-734 SKEESKSRA
+734 RA

-757 AMRDRLLGTYGA
+757 AMRDRLLGTYRA
-769 PKDPASFFVR
+769 PSDPNTFFIR

-788 FLRLLGGMTLSSL
+788 FLRLLGGMTISSL

-809 QHGLRSSLKPLGK
+809 QHGLRSALKPLGK
-822 MLTNIS
+822 MMTDIS
-828 AMRIAK
+828 KMRIAK

-844 EYVLS
+844 EYALS
-849 SRSKAFADL
+849 SRSKVIADL
-858 SDPYSR
+858 NDPYSR
-864 RSFLERGLTWSS
+864 RSFLERGLEWSS
-876 QKFGNLTLMNQYTD
+876 QKFGNFTLMNQYTD
-890 VMKMWTGLIT
+890 TMKMWSGLIT

-935 HRIAEQYSRHGEDL
+935 HRIADQYSRHGEDL

-990 LMMSSEL
+990 LFMSTEV

-1027 YYGALLQVGLGAL
+1027 YYGALLQVGLGSL
-1040 VYVLKSMLAGRDINT
+1040 VYVLKSMMAGREINT
-1055 EPANLVK
+1055 DPSNLVK

-1076 PNNVLENLSG
+1076 PNNMIENLSG

-1094 FGAPPASRYQS
+1094 FGGPPASRYQS
-1105 RNGIGA
+1105 RNSVWSLA
-1111 LLGPTFDLGGDIKNI
+1111 GPTFDMGGDVKNI
-1126 TAGVLN
+1126 ISGVFN
-1132 GEFGDREVRSSRKLL
+1132 GEFDDREVRSVRKLL
-1147 PFQNLL
+1147 PFQNLF

-1163 DQLK
+1163 EQMK

>member
-1 MPVYEY
+1 MPIYEMEPERILPADVNAIQQPEPVYG
-7 SDSDNNFFSAETTD
+7 DN
-21 IQRPEPKFGDEKL
+21 EK
-34 PTWTEALNPFS
+34 PSWYAPLNPLDDS
-45 ENKVLSDVRDASF
+45 NETKRLRDAAF
-58 RTDNTLGSY
+58 RIDNSVGS
-67 LAFTSF
+67 LIATMPF
-73 NHFEDVEGYNPF
+73 NQFEAVDGYNPF
-85 ENEDELSGY
+85 EDDNTLAGY
-94 EGYADKFIHSGSPQ
+94 EDYADAFIHSQSPL
-108 ETIAIKE
+108 ETSAIKQ
-115 RINREIQDR
+115 RIDRQIQDR
-124 KLNTEAGGAGIITS
+124 KLLAEAGGAGFTS
-138 GIMSLLDPVNWAAMS
+138 SLAMGVIDPINVAATFIPGG
-153 LPFGTMVRGGSIA
+153 LAVRGGSVA
-166 STAGKFALA
+166 RTAGTLALS
-175 NAAGGTITEAVLSS
+175 NAGAGVLSETALS
-189 TQQTRTV
+189 ATQETRKLT
-196 EESLFNIGADAVI
+196 ESALNVTFDATL
-209 GGILGSAAQ
+209 GGVMGSAIQ

-223 GKLGD
+223 GALAAK
-228 SFKNDLLGEQQIQP
+228 FRNDVIGEQQTQP
-242 QNIPNNIPGDRSIG
+242 QNIPNNIPGDRNIG

-263 TLEQEAMRGPSFINK
+263 TLEQEAIKGPSFVNR
-278 TTSVSPTGRL
+278 TMNVSPVGRVA
-288 GQSPSKASRQYNQ
+288 QSPSKIARQVNQ
-301 QLAENNFTYE
+301 QLAENNFTYA
-311 KNIEGIAT
+311 KNEEGIASFG
-319 PAAVETKVRGYE
+319 AVETAVRRFD
-331 ALIYKQVESTNDH
+331 ALVYKQVESTRDYYKQYKQ
-344 FIAFKKS
+344 AART
-351 GGIFNDK
+351 GGDTRMSH
-358 KLNYIEFSEQVGDA
+358 IEFSEAVGDA
-372 MRNGDRHAIPEIAE
+372 MRNGDQHAIPQVAE
-386 AARSIRPI
+386 AARAIRPI
-394 VESTRDIMIEL
+394 VEQTKNHMVEL
-405 GILDKNVKVST
+405 GILREGVKVTT

-421 PRIYKFDKIISD
+421 PRIYKFDKILSD
-433 RTKFKKILAD
+433 RSEFKKVIAD
-443 YLEET
+443 WLGET
-448 NQIAVNKAQGSLDKA
+448 SQIAVNKAQGSLDKA

-471 NARPAADKLGAEIR
+471 NARPAAEKLGAEIR

-509 EKQAVADELNTLKG
+509 EKQAVADELSALRG

-534 QSQLERKLSAIDSA
+534 QAQLERKLSAIDSA
-548 EQTLPKL
+548 EQSLPKL

-563 KPRQFRNEH
+563 KPRQFRNEY

-589 QAAMRRMEPMDREG
+589 QAAMRRMEPMAREE

-619 SGIVSREL
+619 AGIVPGEL

-666 IRQVAPEIELTKQ
+666 IRQVAPEIELTKR
-679 FGRVDMADQIKAI
+679 FGRVDMDGQIKAI
-692 TDDYSRMISEFRHPK
+692 TEDYNRLISEAATPK
-707 RESIEKKLASAKFD
+707 E
-721 KDKAKFAKQLDKI
+721 
-734 SKEESKSRA
+734 RA
-743 KLEKRRDADLRDIR
+743 KLEKRREADLRDIR

-788 FLRLLGGMTLSSL
+788 FLRLLGGMTISSL

-809 QHGLRSSLKPLGK
+809 QHGLRSALKPLGK
-822 MLTNIS
+822 MMTDIS
-828 AMRIAK
+828 KMRIAK

-844 EYVLS
+844 EYALS
-849 SRSKAFADL
+849 SRSKVIADL
-858 SDPYSR
+858 NDPYSR
-864 RSFLERGLTWSS
+864 RSFLERGLEWSS
-876 QKFGNLTLMNQYTD
+876 QKFGNFTLMNQYTD
-890 VMKMWTGLIT
+890 TMKMWSGLIT
-900 QSKVLNAAKAVAGG
+900 QSKVLNAANAVAGG

-935 HRIAEQYSRHGEDL
+935 HRIADQYSRHGEDL

-1027 YYGALLQVGLGAL
+1027 YYGALLQVGLGSL
-1040 VYVLKSMLAGRDINT
+1040 VYVLKSMMAGREINT
-1055 EPANLVK
+1055 DPANLVK

-1086 GTYGMSAL
+1086 GTYGMSAM
-1094 FGAPPASRYQS
+1094 FGGPPASRYQS

-1132 GEFGDREVRSSRKLL
+1132 GEFDDREVRSVRKLL
-1147 PFQNLL
+1147 PFQNLF

-1163 DQLK
+1163 EQMK

>member
-1 MPVYEY
+1 MPIYEIEPEHILSADVNAIQQPEPVYG
-7 SDSDNNFFSAETTD
+7 DN
-21 IQRPEPKFGDEKL
+21 EK
-34 PTWTEALNPFS
+34 PSWYAPLNPLDDS
-45 ENKVLSDVRDASF
+45 NETKRLRDAAF
-58 RTDNTLGSY
+58 RIDNSVGS
-67 LAFTSF
+67 LIATIPF
-73 NHFEDVEGYNPF
+73 NQFEAVEGYNPF
-85 ENEDELSGY
+85 EDDNTLAGY
-94 EGYADKFIHSGSPQ
+94 EDYADAFIHSQSPL
-108 ETIAIKE
+108 ETSAIKQ
-115 RINREIQDR
+115 RIDRQVQDR
-124 KLNTEAGGAGIITS
+124 TLLAEAGGAGFTS
-138 GIMSLLDPVNWAAMS
+138 SLAMGVIDPINVAATFIPGG
-153 LPFGTMVRGGSIA
+153 LAVRGGSVA
-166 STAGKFALA
+166 RTAGTLALS
-175 NAAGGTITEAVLSS
+175 NAGAGVLSETALS
-189 TQQTRTV
+189 ATQETRTLT
-196 EESLFNIGADAVI
+196 ESALNVAFDATL
-209 GGILGSAAQ
+209 GGVMGSAIQ

-223 GKLGD
+223 GALAAK
-228 SFKNDLLGEQQIQP
+228 FRNDVIGEQQTQP

-263 TLEQEAMRGPSFINK
+263 TLEQEAIKGPSFVNR
-278 TTSVSPTGRL
+278 TMNVSPVGRVA
-288 GQSPSKASRQYNQ
+288 QSPSKIARQVNQ
-301 QLAENNFTYE
+301 QLAENNFTYA
-311 KNIEGIAT
+311 KNTEGIASFG
-319 PAAVETKVRGYE
+319 AVETAVRRFD
-331 ALIYKQVESTNDH
+331 ALVYKQVESTRDYYKQYKQAARN
-344 FIAFKKS
+344 
-351 GGIFNDK
+351 GGDTRMSH
-358 KLNYIEFSEQVGDA
+358 IEFSEAVGDA
-372 MRNGDRHAIPEIAE
+372 MRNGDQHAIPQVAD
-386 AARSIRPI
+386 AARAIRPI
-394 VESTRDIMIEL
+394 VEQTKDHMVEL
-405 GILDKNVKVST
+405 GILREGVKVTT

-421 PRIYKFDKIISD
+421 PRIYKFDKILSD
-433 RTKFKKILAD
+433 RSEFKKIIAD
-443 YLEET
+443 WLGET

-509 EKQAVADELNTLKG
+509 EKQAVTDELSALRG
-523 LDKQTKKQAKR
+523 LEKQTKKQAKR
-534 QSQLERKLSAIDSA
+534 QAQLERKLSAIDSA

-572 ARLSRHANSL
+572 AKLARHANSL

-589 QAAMRRMEPMDREG
+589 QAAMRRMEPMAREE

-619 SGIVSREL
+619 AGIVPGEL

-666 IRQVAPEIELTKQ
+666 IRQVAPEIELTKR
-679 FGRVDMADQIKAI
+679 FGRVDMDGQIKAI
-692 TDDYSRMISEFRHPK
+692 TEDYNRLISE
-707 RESIEKKLASAKFD
+707 AAT
-721 KDKAKFAKQLDKI
+721 
-734 SKEESKSRA
+734 SKERA

-788 FLRLLGGMTLSSL
+788 FLRLLGGMTISSL

-809 QHGLRSSLKPLGK
+809 QHGLRSALKPLGK
-822 MLTNIS
+822 MMTDIS
-828 AMRIAK
+828 KMRIAK

-844 EYVLS
+844 EYALS
-849 SRSKAFADL
+849 SRSKVIADL
-858 SDPYSR
+858 NDPYSR
-864 RSFLERGLTWSS
+864 RSFLERGLEWSS
-876 QKFGNLTLMNQYTD
+876 QKFGNFTLMNQYTD
-890 VMKMWTGLIT
+890 TMKMWSGLIT

-935 HRIAEQYSRHGEDL
+935 HRIADQYSLHGEDL

-960 DDRVVREAFQ
+960 DDRVVREVFQ

-1027 YYGALLQVGLGAL
+1027 YYGALLQVGLGSL
-1040 VYVLKSMLAGRDINT
+1040 VYVLKSMMAGREINT
-1055 EPANLVK
+1055 DPANLVK

-1086 GTYGMSAL
+1086 GTYGMSAM
-1094 FGAPPASRYQS
+1094 FGGPPASRYQS

-1132 GEFGDREVRSSRKLL
+1132 GEFDDREVRSVRKLL
-1147 PFQNLL
+1147 PFQNLF

-1163 DQLK
+1163 EQMK

>member
-1 MPVYEY
+1 MPIYEMEPERILSADVSAIQQPEPVYG
-7 SDSDNNFFSAETTD
+7 DN
-21 IQRPEPKFGDEKL
+21 EK
-34 PTWTEALNPFS
+34 PSWYAPLNPLDDS
-45 ENKVLSDVRDASF
+45 NETKRLRDAAF
-58 RTDNTLGSY
+58 RIDNSVGS
-67 LAFTSF
+67 LIATIPF
-73 NHFEDVEGYNPF
+73 NQFEAVEGYNPF
-85 ENEDELSGY
+85 EDDNTLAGY
-94 EGYADKFIHSGSPQ
+94 EDYADAFIHSQSPL
-108 ETIAIKE
+108 ETSAIKQ
-115 RINREIQDR
+115 RIDRQIQDR
-124 KLNTEAGGAGIITS
+124 KLLAEAGGAGFTS
-138 GIMSLLDPVNWAAMS
+138 SLAMGVIDPINVAATFIPGG
-153 LPFGTMVRGGSIA
+153 LAVRGGSVA
-166 STAGKFALA
+166 RTAGTLALS
-175 NAAGGTITEAVLSS
+175 NAGAGVLSETALS
-189 TQQTRTV
+189 ATQETRTLT
-196 EESLFNIGADAVI
+196 ESALNVTFDATL
-209 GGILGSAAQ
+209 GGVMGSAIQ

-223 GKLGD
+223 GVLAAK
-228 SFKNDLLGEQQIQP
+228 FRNDVIGEQQTQP

-263 TLEQEAMRGPSFINK
+263 TLEQEAIKGPSFVNR
-278 TTSVSPTGRL
+278 TMNVSPVGRVA
-288 GQSPSKASRQYNQ
+288 QSPSKIARQVNQ
-301 QLAENNFTYE
+301 QLAENNFTYA
-311 KNIEGIAT
+311 KNEEGIASFG
-319 PAAVETKVRGYE
+319 AVETAVRRFD
-331 ALIYKQVESTNDH
+331 ALIYKQVESTRDYYKQYKQ
-344 FIAFKKS
+344 AART
-351 GGIFNDK
+351 GGDTRMSH
-358 KLNYIEFSEQVGDA
+358 IEFSEAVGDA
-372 MRNGDRHAIPEIAE
+372 MRNGDQHAIPQVAE
-386 AARSIRPI
+386 AARAIRPI
-394 VESTRDIMIEL
+394 VEQTKDHMVEL
-405 GILDKNVKVST
+405 GILREGVKVTT

-421 PRIYKFDKIISD
+421 PRIYKFDKILSD
-433 RTKFKKILAD
+433 RSEFKKVIAD
-443 YLEET
+443 WLGET

-471 NARPAADKLGAEIR
+471 NARPAAEKLGAEIR

-509 EKQAVADELNTLKG
+509 EKQAVADEISALRG

-534 QSQLERKLSAIDSA
+534 QAQLERKLSAIDSA
-548 EQTLPKL
+548 KQTLPKL

-619 SGIVSREL
+619 AGIVPGEL
-627 IPDGLTKHA
+627 LPDGLTKHA

-666 IRQVAPEIELTKQ
+666 IRQVAPEIELTKR
-679 FGRVDMADQIKAI
+679 FGRVDMDGQIKAI
-692 TDDYSRMISEFRHPK
+692 TEDYNRLISEAATPK
-707 RESIEKKLASAKFD
+707 E
-721 KDKAKFAKQLDKI
+721 
-734 SKEESKSRA
+734 RA
-743 KLEKRRDADLRDIR
+743 KLEKRREADLRDIR

-788 FLRLLGGMTLSSL
+788 FLRLLGGMTISSL

-809 QHGLRSSLKPLGK
+809 QHGLRSALKPLGK
-822 MLTNIS
+822 MMTDIS
-828 AMRIAK
+828 KMRIAK

-844 EYVLS
+844 EYALS
-849 SRSKAFADL
+849 SRSKVIADL
-858 SDPYSR
+858 NDPYSR
-864 RSFLERGLTWSS
+864 RSFLERGLEWSS
-876 QKFGNLTLMNQYTD
+876 QKFGNFTLMNQYTD
-890 VMKMWTGLIT
+890 TMKMWSGLIT
-900 QSKVLNAAKAVAGG
+900 QSKVLNAAKSVAGG

-935 HRIAEQYSRHGEDL
+935 HRIADQYSRHGENL
-949 DGLLTGHSHLW
+949 DGLLTGHSHMW

-1027 YYGALLQVGLGAL
+1027 YYGALLQVGLGSL
-1040 VYVLKSMLAGRDINT
+1040 VYVLKSMMAGREINSD
-1055 EPANLVK
+1055 PANLVK

-1086 GTYGMSAL
+1086 GTYGMSAM
-1094 FGAPPASRYQS
+1094 FGGPPASRYQS

-1132 GEFGDREVRSSRKLL
+1132 GEFDDREVRSVRKLL
-1147 PFQNLL
+1147 PFQNLF

-1163 DQLK
+1163 EQMK

>member
-1 MPVYEY
+1 MPIYEMEPERILPA
-7 SDSDNNFFSAETTD
+7 DVNA
-21 IQRPEPKFGDEKL
+21 IQQPEPRYGDHDDL
-34 PTWTEALNPFS
+34 SWYSPLNPFDDRN
-45 ENKVLSDVRDASF
+45 EVKQLREASF
-58 RTDNTLGSY
+58 RIDNSVGS
-67 LAFTSF
+67 LIATIPF
-73 NHFEDVEGYNPF
+73 NQFEAVEGYNPF
-85 ENEDELSGY
+85 EDENTLAGY
-94 EGYADKFIHSGSPQ
+94 EDYADAFIHSQSPQ
-108 ETIAIKE
+108 ETSAIKQ
-115 RINREIQDR
+115 RINRQMQDITLR
-124 KLNTEAGGAGIITS
+124 NESGAAGFFSSVAMGVI
-138 GIMSLLDPVNWAAMS
+138 DPINVAATFIPGG
-153 LPFGTMVRGGSIA
+153 LAVRGGSVA
-166 STAGKFALA
+166 RTAGTLALS
-175 NAAGGTITEAVLSS
+175 NAGAGVLSETALS
-189 TQQTRTV
+189 ATQETRTLT
-196 EESLFNIGADAVI
+196 ESALNVAFDATL
-209 GGILGSAAQ
+209 GGVMGSAIQ

-223 GKLGD
+223 GALAAK
-228 SFKNDLLGEQQIQP
+228 FRNDVIGEQQTQP

-263 TLEQEAMRGPSFINK
+263 TLEQEAIKGPSFVNR
-278 TTSVSPTGRL
+278 TMNVSPVGRVA
-288 GQSPSKASRQYNQ
+288 QSPSKIARQVNQ
-301 QLAENNFTYE
+301 QLAENNFTYA
-311 KNIEGIAT
+311 KNEEGIASFG
-319 PAAVETKVRGYE
+319 AVETAVRRFD
-331 ALIYKQVESTNDH
+331 ALVYKQVESTRDYYKQYKQ
-344 FIAFKKS
+344 AART
-351 GGIFNDK
+351 GGDTRMSH
-358 KLNYIEFSEQVGDA
+358 IEFSEAVGDA
-372 MRNGDRHAIPEIAE
+372 MRNGDQHAIPQVAE
-386 AARSIRPI
+386 AARAIRPI
-394 VESTRDIMIEL
+394 VEQTKNHMVEL
-405 GILDKNVKVST
+405 GILREGVKVTT

-421 PRIYKFDKIISD
+421 PRIYKFDKILSD
-433 RTKFKKILAD
+433 RSEFKKVIAD
-443 YLEET
+443 WLGET

-471 NARPAADKLGAEIR
+471 NARPAAEKLGAEIR

-509 EKQAVADELNTLKG
+509 EKQAVADELSALRR

-534 QSQLERKLSAIDSA
+534 QAQLERKLSAIDSA
-548 EQTLPKL
+548 EQSLPKL

-589 QAAMRRMEPMDREG
+589 QAAMRRMEPMAREE

-619 SGIVSREL
+619 AGIVPGEL

-666 IRQVAPEIELTKQ
+666 IRQVAPEIELTKR
-679 FGRVDMADQIKAI
+679 FGRVDMDGQIKAI
-692 TDDYSRMISEFRHPK
+692 TEDYNRLISEAATPK
-707 RESIEKKLASAKFD
+707 E
-721 KDKAKFAKQLDKI
+721 
-734 SKEESKSRA
+734 RA

-769 PKDPASFFVR
+769 PKDPSSFFVR

-788 FLRLLGGMTLSSL
+788 FLRLLGGMTISSL

-809 QHGLRSSLKPLGK
+809 QHGLRSALKPLGK
-822 MLTNIS
+822 IMTDIS
-828 AMRIAK
+828 KMRIAK

-844 EYVLS
+844 EYTLS
-849 SRSKAFADL
+849 SRSKVIADL
-858 SDPYSR
+858 NDPYSR
-864 RSFLERGLTWSS
+864 RSFLERGLEWSS
-876 QKFGNLTLMNQYTD
+876 QKFGNFTLMNQYTD
-890 VMKMWTGLIT
+890 TMKMWSGLIT
-900 QSKVLNAAKAVAGG
+900 QSKVLNAANVVAGG

-935 HRIAEQYSRHGEDL
+935 HRIADQYSRHGEDL

-970 SAILKDVRTTVI
+970 NAVLKDVRTTVI

-1027 YYGALLQVGLGAL
+1027 YYGALLQVGLGSL
-1040 VYVLKSMLAGRDINT
+1040 VYVLKSMMAGREINT
-1055 EPANLVK
+1055 DPANLVK

-1086 GTYGMSAL
+1086 GTYGMSAM
-1094 FGAPPASRYQS
+1094 FGGPPASRYQS

-1132 GEFGDREVRSSRKLL
+1132 GEFDDREVRSVRKLL
-1147 PFQNLL
+1147 PFQNLF

-1163 DQLK
+1163 EQMK

>member
-1 MPVYEY
+1 MPIYEY

-94 EGYADKFIHSGSPQ
+94 EDYADKFIHSGSPQ

-124 KLNTEAGGAGIITS
+124 KLNAEAGGAGIITS
-138 GIMSLLDPVNWAAMS
+138 GIMGFLDPVNWAAMS

-175 NAAGGTITEAVLSS
+175 NAAGGTITEAALSS

-196 EESLFNIGADAVI
+196 EESLFNIGADAII
-209 GGILGSAAQ
+209 GGILGSASQ

-223 GKLGD
+223 GELAAK
-228 SFKNDLLGEQQIQP
+228 FRNDVMGEQQAQP

-263 TLEQEAMRGPSFINK
+263 TLEQEAIRGPSFVNR
-278 TTSVSPTGRL
+278 TMNVSPVGRVA
-288 GQSPSKASRQYNQ
+288 QSPSKIARQVNQ
-301 QLAENNFTYE
+301 QLAENNFTYA
-311 KNIEGIAT
+311 KNEQGIASFG
-319 PAAVETKVRGYE
+319 AVETAVRRFD
-331 ALIYKQVESTNDH
+331 ALIYKQVESTRDH
-344 FIAFKKS
+344 YIKYKQAART
-351 GGIFNDK
+351 GGDTRMSH
-358 KLNYIEFSEQVGDA
+358 IEFSEAVGDA
-372 MRNGDRHAIPEIAE
+372 MRNGDQHAIPQVAE
-386 AARSIRPI
+386 AARAIRPI
-394 VESTRDIMIEL
+394 VEQTKDRMVEL
-405 GILDKNVKVST
+405 GILREGVKVTT

-421 PRIYKFDKIISD
+421 PRIYKFDKILSD
-433 RTKFKKILAD
+433 RSEFKKVIAD
-443 YLEET
+443 WLGET

-496 LLSEVDKNIRLIG
+496 LLSEVDKNVRLIG
-509 EKQAVADELNTLKG
+509 EKRAVTDELSALRG
-523 LDKQTKKQAKR
+523 LEKQTKKQAKR
-534 QSQLERKLSAIDSA
+534 QAQLERKLSAIDSA

-572 ARLSRHANSL
+572 AKLVRHANSL
-582 TRFDRRR
+582 NRFDRRR
-589 QAAMRRMEPMDREG
+589 QAAMRRMEPMAREE

-619 SGIVSREL
+619 AGIVPGEL

-666 IRQVAPEIELTKQ
+666 IRQVAPEIELTKR
-679 FGRVDMADQIKAI
+679 FGRVDMDGQIKAI
-692 TDDYSRMISEFRHPK
+692 TEDYNRLISAAATPK
-707 RESIEKKLASAKFD
+707 E
-721 KDKAKFAKQLDKI
+721 
-734 SKEESKSRA
+734 RA

-769 PKDPASFFVR
+769 PKDPSSFFVR

-788 FLRLLGGMTLSSL
+788 FLRLLGGMTISSL

-822 MLTNIS
+822 MMTNIS
-828 AMRIAK
+828 KMRIAK

-844 EYVLS
+844 EYALS
-849 SRSKAFADL
+849 SRSKVIADL
-858 SDPYSR
+858 NDPYSR
-864 RSFLERGLTWSS
+864 RSFLERGLEWSS
-876 QKFGNLTLMNQYTD
+876 QKFGNFTLMNQYTD
-890 VMKMWTGLIT
+890 TMKMWSGLIT

-914 KKLSKKEITKLAHIG
+914 KKLSKKEVTKLAHIG

-935 HRIAEQYSRHGEDL
+935 HRIADQYSRHGEDL
-949 DGLLTGHSHLW
+949 DGLLTGHSHMW

-970 SAILKDVRTTVI
+970 NAVLKDVRTTVI

-1027 YYGALLQVGLGAL
+1027 YYGALLQVGLGSL

-1132 GEFGDREVRSSRKLL
+1132 GEFDDREVRSSRKLL
-1147 PFQNLL
+1147 PFQNLP
-1153 YLAPLLNQVE
+1153 YLSPLLNKIE

>member
-1 MPVYEY
+1 MPIYEMEPERILPADVSAIQQPEPVYG
-7 SDSDNNFFSAETTD
+7 DN
-21 IQRPEPKFGDEKL
+21 EK
-34 PTWTEALNPFS
+34 PSWYAPLNPLDDS
-45 ENKVLSDVRDASF
+45 NETKRLRDAAF
-58 RTDNTLGSY
+58 RIDNSVGS
-67 LAFTSF
+67 LIATIPF
-73 NHFEDVEGYNPF
+73 NQFEAVEGYNPF
-85 ENEDELSGY
+85 EDDNTLAGY
-94 EGYADKFIHSGSPQ
+94 EDYADAFIHSQSPL
-108 ETIAIKE
+108 ETSAIKQ
-115 RINREIQDR
+115 RIDRQIQGR
-124 KLNTEAGGAGIITS
+124 KLLAEAGGAGFTS
-138 GIMSLLDPVNWAAMS
+138 SLAMGVIDPINVAATFIPGG
-153 LPFGTMVRGGSIA
+153 LAVRGGSVA
-166 STAGKFALA
+166 RTAGTLALS
-175 NAAGGTITEAVLSS
+175 NAGAGVLSETALS
-189 TQQTRTV
+189 ATQETRTLT
-196 EESLFNIGADAVI
+196 ESALNVTFDATL
-209 GGILGSAAQ
+209 GGVMGSAIQ

-223 GKLGD
+223 GALAAK
-228 SFKNDLLGEQQIQP
+228 FRNDVIGEQQTQP

-263 TLEQEAMRGPSFINK
+263 TLEQEAIKGPSFVNR
-278 TTSVSPTGRL
+278 TMNVSPVGRVA
-288 GQSPSKASRQYNQ
+288 QSPSKIARQVNQ
-301 QLAENNFTYE
+301 QLAENNFTYA
-311 KNIEGIAT
+311 KNEEGIASFG
-319 PAAVETKVRGYE
+319 AVETAVRRFD
-331 ALIYKQVESTNDH
+331 ALVYKQVESTRDYYKQYKQ
-344 FIAFKKS
+344 AART
-351 GGIFNDK
+351 GGDTRMSH
-358 KLNYIEFSEQVGDA
+358 IEFSEAVGDA
-372 MRNGDRHAIPEIAE
+372 MRNGDQHAIPQVAE
-386 AARSIRPI
+386 AARAIRPI
-394 VESTRDIMIEL
+394 VEQTKDHMVEL
-405 GILDKNVKVST
+405 GILREGVKVTT

-421 PRIYKFDKIISD
+421 PRIYKFDKILSD
-433 RTKFKKILAD
+433 RSEFKKVIAD
-443 YLEET
+443 WLGET

-471 NARPAADKLGAEIR
+471 NARPAAEKLGAEIR

-496 LLSEVDKNIRLIG
+496 LLSEVDKNVRLIG
-509 EKQAVADELNTLKG
+509 EKPAVTDELSALRG
-523 LDKQTKKQAKR
+523 LEKQTKKQAKR
-534 QSQLERKLSAIDSA
+534 QAQLERKLSAIDSA
-548 EQTLPKL
+548 EQSLPKL

-563 KPRQFRNEH
+563 KPRQFRNEYV
-572 ARLSRHANSL
+572 RLSRHANSL

-589 QAAMRRMEPMDREG
+589 QAAMRRMEPMAREE

-619 SGIVSREL
+619 AGIVPGEL

-666 IRQVAPEIELTKQ
+666 IRQVAPEIELTKR
-679 FGRVDMADQIKAI
+679 FGRVDMDGQIKAI
-692 TDDYSRMISEFRHPK
+692 TEDYNRLISEAATPK
-707 RESIEKKLASAKFD
+707 E
-721 KDKAKFAKQLDKI
+721 
-734 SKEESKSRA
+734 RA

-769 PKDPASFFVR
+769 PKDPSSFFVR

-788 FLRLLGGMTLSSL
+788 FLRLLGGMTISSL

-809 QHGLRSSLKPLGK
+809 QHGLRSALKPLGK
-822 MLTNIS
+822 MMTDIS
-828 AMRIAK
+828 KMRIAK

-844 EYVLS
+844 EYALS
-849 SRSKAFADL
+849 SRSKVIADL
-858 SDPYSR
+858 NDPYSR
-864 RSFLERGLTWSS
+864 RSFLERGLEWSS
-876 QKFGNLTLMNQYTD
+876 QKFGNFTLMNQYTD
-890 VMKMWTGLIT
+890 TMKMWSGLIT
-900 QSKVLNAAKAVAGG
+900 QSKVLNAANVVAGG

-935 HRIAEQYSRHGEDL
+935 HRIADQYSRHGEDL
-949 DGLLTGHSHLW
+949 DGLLAGHSHLW

-1027 YYGALLQVGLGAL
+1027 YYGALLQVGLGSL
-1040 VYVLKSMLAGRDINT
+1040 VYVLKSMMAGREINT
-1055 EPANLVK
+1055 DPANLVK

-1086 GTYGMSAL
+1086 GTYGMSAM
-1094 FGAPPASRYQS
+1094 FGGPPASRYQS

-1132 GEFGDREVRSSRKLL
+1132 GEFDDREVRSVRKLL
-1147 PFQNLL
+1147 PFQNLF

-1163 DQLK
+1163 EQMK

>member
-1 MPVYEY
+1 MPIYEMEPERILPADVNAIQQPEPVYG
-7 SDSDNNFFSAETTD
+7 DN
-21 IQRPEPKFGDEKL
+21 EK
-34 PTWTEALNPFS
+34 PSWYAPLNPLDDS
-45 ENKVLSDVRDASF
+45 NETKRLRDAAF
-58 RTDNTLGSY
+58 RIDNSVGS
-67 LAFTSF
+67 LIATMPF
-73 NHFEDVEGYNPF
+73 NQFEAVDGYNPF
-85 ENEDELSGY
+85 EDDNTLAGY
-94 EGYADKFIHSGSPQ
+94 EDYADAFIHSQSPL
-108 ETIAIKE
+108 ETSAIKQ
-115 RINREIQDR
+115 RIDRQIQDR
-124 KLNTEAGGAGIITS
+124 KLLAEAGGAGFTS
-138 GIMSLLDPVNWAAMS
+138 SLAMGVIDPINVAATFIPGG
-153 LPFGTMVRGGSIA
+153 LAVRGGSVA
-166 STAGKFALA
+166 RTAGTLALS
-175 NAAGGTITEAVLSS
+175 NAGAGVLSETALS
-189 TQQTRTV
+189 ATQETRTLT
-196 EESLFNIGADAVI
+196 ESALNVTFDATL
-209 GGILGSAAQ
+209 GGVMGSAIQ

-223 GKLGD
+223 GALAAK
-228 SFKNDLLGEQQIQP
+228 FRNDVIGEQQTQP
-242 QNIPNNIPGDRSIG
+242 QNIPNNIPGDRNIG

-263 TLEQEAMRGPSFINK
+263 TLEQEAIKGPSFVNR
-278 TTSVSPTGRL
+278 TMNVSPVGRVA
-288 GQSPSKASRQYNQ
+288 QSPSKIARQVNQ
-301 QLAENNFTYE
+301 QLAENNFTYA
-311 KNIEGIAT
+311 KNEEGIASFG
-319 PAAVETKVRGYE
+319 AVETAVRRFD
-331 ALIYKQVESTNDH
+331 ALVYKQVESTRDYYKQYKQ
-344 FIAFKKS
+344 AART
-351 GGIFNDK
+351 GGDTRMSH
-358 KLNYIEFSEQVGDA
+358 IEFSEAVGDA
-372 MRNGDRHAIPEIAE
+372 MRNGDQHAIPQVAE
-386 AARSIRPI
+386 AARAIRPI
-394 VESTRDIMIEL
+394 VEQTKNHMVEL
-405 GILDKNVKVST
+405 GILREGVKVTT

-421 PRIYKFDKIISD
+421 PRIYKFDKILSD
-433 RTKFKKILAD
+433 RSEFKKVIAD
-443 YLEET
+443 WLGET
-448 NQIAVNKAQGSLDKA
+448 SQIAVNKAQGSLDKA

-471 NARPAADKLGAEIR
+471 NARPAAEKLGAEIR

-509 EKQAVADELNTLKG
+509 EKQAVADELSALRG

-534 QSQLERKLSAIDSA
+534 QAQLERKLSAIDSA
-548 EQTLPKL
+548 EQSLPKL

-563 KPRQFRNEH
+563 KPRQFRNEY

-589 QAAMRRMEPMDREG
+589 QAAMRRMEPMAREE

-619 SGIVSREL
+619 AGIVPGEL

-666 IRQVAPEIELTKQ
+666 IRQVAPEIELTKR
-679 FGRVDMADQIKAI
+679 FGRVDMDGQIKAI
-692 TDDYSRMISEFRHPK
+692 TEDYNRLISEAATPK
-707 RESIEKKLASAKFD
+707 E
-721 KDKAKFAKQLDKI
+721 
-734 SKEESKSRA
+734 RA
-743 KLEKRRDADLRDIR
+743 KLEKRREADLRDIR

-788 FLRLLGGMTLSSL
+788 FLRLLGGMTISSL

-809 QHGLRSSLKPLGK
+809 QHGLRSALKPLGK
-822 MLTNIS
+822 MMTDIS
-828 AMRIAK
+828 KMRIAK

-844 EYVLS
+844 EYALS
-849 SRSKAFADL
+849 SRSKVIADL
-858 SDPYSR
+858 NDPYSR
-864 RSFLERGLTWSS
+864 RSFLERGLEWSS
-876 QKFGNLTLMNQYTD
+876 QKFGNFTLMNQYTD
-890 VMKMWTGLIT
+890 TMKMWSGLIT
-900 QSKVLNAAKAVAGG
+900 QSKVLNAANAVAGG

-935 HRIAEQYSRHGEDL
+935 HRIADQYSRHGEDL

-1027 YYGALLQVGLGAL
+1027 YYGALLQVGLGSL
-1040 VYVLKSMLAGRDINT
+1040 VYVLKSMMAGREINT
-1055 EPANLVK
+1055 DPANLVK

-1086 GTYGMSAL
+1086 GTYGMSAM
-1094 FGAPPASRYQS
+1094 FGGPPASRYQS

-1132 GEFGDREVRSSRKLL
+1132 GEFDDREVRSVRKLL
-1147 PFQNLL
+1147 PFQNLF

-1163 DQLK
+1163 EQMK

>member
-1 MPVYEY
+1 MPIYEMEPERILPADVNAIQQPEPVYG
-7 SDSDNNFFSAETTD
+7 DN
-21 IQRPEPKFGDEKL
+21 EK
-34 PTWTEALNPFS
+34 PSWYAPLNPLDDS
-45 ENKVLSDVRDASF
+45 NETKRLRDAAF
-58 RTDNTLGSY
+58 RIDNSVGS
-67 LAFTSF
+67 LIATMPF
-73 NHFEDVEGYNPF
+73 NQFEAVDGYNPF
-85 ENEDELSGY
+85 EDDNTLAGY
-94 EGYADKFIHSGSPQ
+94 EDYADAFIHSQSPL
-108 ETIAIKE
+108 ETSAIKQ
-115 RINREIQDR
+115 RIDRQIQDR
-124 KLNTEAGGAGIITS
+124 TLLAESGGAGFTS
-138 GIMSLLDPVNWAAMS
+138 SLAMGVIDPINVAATFIPGG
-153 LPFGTMVRGGSIA
+153 LAVRGGSVA
-166 STAGKFALA
+166 RTAGTLALS
-175 NAAGGTITEAVLSS
+175 NAGAGVLSETALS
-189 TQQTRTV
+189 ATQETRTLT
-196 EESLFNIGADAVI
+196 ESALNVAFDATL
-209 GGILGSAAQ
+209 GGVMGSAIQ

-223 GKLGD
+223 GALAAK
-228 SFKNDLLGEQQIQP
+228 FRNDVIGEQQTQP

-263 TLEQEAMRGPSFINK
+263 TLEQEAIKGPSFVNR
-278 TTSVSPTGRL
+278 TMNVSPVGRVA
-288 GQSPSKASRQYNQ
+288 QSPSKIARQVNQ
-301 QLAENNFTYE
+301 QLTENNFTYA
-311 KNIEGIAT
+311 KNEEGIASFG
-319 PAAVETKVRGYE
+319 AVETAVRRFD
-331 ALIYKQVESTNDH
+331 ALIYKQVESTRDYYKQYKQS
-344 FIAFKKS
+344 ART
-351 GGIFNDK
+351 GGDTRMSH
-358 KLNYIEFSEQVGDA
+358 IEFSEAVGDA
-372 MRNGDRHAIPEIAE
+372 MRNGDQHAIPQVAE
-386 AARSIRPI
+386 AARAIRPI
-394 VESTRDIMIEL
+394 VEQTKNHMVEL
-405 GILDKNVKVST
+405 GILREGVKVTT

-421 PRIYKFDKIISD
+421 PRIYKFDKILSD
-433 RTKFKKILAD
+433 RSEFKKVIAD
-443 YLEET
+443 WLGET
-448 NQIAVNKAQGSLDKA
+448 NQIAANKAQGSLDKA

-471 NARPAADKLGAEIR
+471 NARPAAEKLGAEIR

-509 EKQAVADELNTLKG
+509 EKQAVTDELSALKG
-523 LDKQTKKQAKR
+523 LEKQTKKQAKR
-534 QSQLERKLSAIDSA
+534 QAQLERKLSAIDSA
-548 EQTLPKL
+548 EQSLPKL

-563 KPRQFRNEH
+563 KPRQFRNEY

-589 QAAMRRMEPMDREG
+589 QAAMRRMEPMAREE

-619 SGIVSREL
+619 AGIVPGEL

-666 IRQVAPEIELTKQ
+666 IRQVAPEIELTKR
-679 FGRVDMADQIKAI
+679 FGRVDMDGQIKAI
-692 TDDYSRMISEFRHPK
+692 TEDYNRLISEAATPK
-707 RESIEKKLASAKFD
+707 E
-721 KDKAKFAKQLDKI
+721 
-734 SKEESKSRA
+734 RA

-769 PKDPASFFVR
+769 PKDPSSFFVR

-788 FLRLLGGMTLSSL
+788 FLRLLGGMTISSL

-809 QHGLRSSLKPLGK
+809 QHGLRSALKPLGK
-822 MLTNIS
+822 MMTDIS
-828 AMRIAK
+828 KMRIAK

-844 EYVLS
+844 EYALS
-849 SRSKAFADL
+849 SRSKVIADL
-858 SDPYSR
+858 NDPYSR
-864 RSFLERGLTWSS
+864 RSFLERGLEWSS
-876 QKFGNLTLMNQYTD
+876 QKFGNFTLMNQYTD
-890 VMKMWTGLIT
+890 TMKMWSGLIT
-900 QSKVLNAAKAVAGG
+900 QSKVLNAANAVASG

-935 HRIAEQYSRHGEDL
+935 HRIADQYSRHGEDL

-1027 YYGALLQVGLGAL
+1027 YYGALLQIGLGSL
-1040 VYVLKSMLAGRDINT
+1040 VYVLKSMMAGREINT
-1055 EPANLVK
+1055 DPANLVK

-1086 GTYGMSAL
+1086 GTYGMSAM
-1094 FGAPPASRYQS
+1094 FGGPPASRYQS

-1132 GEFGDREVRSSRKLL
+1132 GEFDDREVRSVRKLL
-1147 PFQNLL
+1147 PFQNLF

-1163 DQLK
+1163 EQMK

>member
-1 MPVYEY
+1 MPIYEMEPERILSADVNAIQQPEPVYG
-7 SDSDNNFFSAETTD
+7 DN
-21 IQRPEPKFGDEKL
+21 EK
-34 PTWTEALNPFS
+34 PSWYAPLNPLDDS
-45 ENKVLSDVRDASF
+45 NETKRLRDAAF
-58 RTDNTLGSY
+58 RIDNSVGS
-67 LAFTSF
+67 LIATMPF
-73 NHFEDVEGYNPF
+73 NQFEAVDGYNPF
-85 ENEDELSGY
+85 EDDNTLAGY
-94 EGYADKFIHSGSPQ
+94 EDYADAFIHSQSPL
-108 ETIAIKE
+108 ETSAIKQ
-115 RINREIQDR
+115 RIDRQIQDR
-124 KLNTEAGGAGIITS
+124 KLLAEAGGAGFTS
-138 GIMSLLDPVNWAAMS
+138 SLAMGVIDPINVAATFIPGGMA
-153 LPFGTMVRGGSIA
+153 VRGGSVVR
-166 STAGKFALA
+166 TAGTLALS
-175 NAAGGTITEAVLSS
+175 NAGAGVLSETALS
-189 TQQTRTV
+189 ATQETRTLT
-196 EESLFNIGADAVI
+196 ESALNVVFDATL
-209 GGILGSAAQ
+209 GGVMGSAIQ

-223 GKLGD
+223 GALASK
-228 SFKNDLLGEQQIQP
+228 FRNDVIGEQQTQP
-242 QNIPNNIPGDRSIG
+242 QNIPNNILGDRSVG

-263 TLEQEAMRGPSFINK
+263 TLEQEAIKGPSFVNR
-278 TTSVSPTGRL
+278 TMNVSPVGRVA
-288 GQSPSKASRQYNQ
+288 QSPSKIARQVNQ
-301 QLAENNFTYE
+301 QLAENNFTYV
-311 KNIEGIAT
+311 KNEEGIASFG
-319 PAAVETKVRGYE
+319 AVETAVRRFD
-331 ALIYKQVESTNDH
+331 ALIYKQVESTRDYYKQYKQ
-344 FIAFKKS
+344 AVRT
-351 GGIFNDK
+351 GGDTRMSH
-358 KLNYIEFSEQVGDA
+358 IEFSEAVGDA
-372 MRNGDRHAIPEIAE
+372 MRNGDQHAIPQVAE
-386 AARSIRPI
+386 AARAIRPI
-394 VESTRDIMIEL
+394 IEQTKDHMVEL
-405 GILDKNVKVST
+405 GILREGVKITT

-421 PRIYKFDKIISD
+421 PRIYKFDKILSD
-433 RTKFKKILAD
+433 RSEFKKIIAD
-443 YLEET
+443 WLGET

-471 NARPAADKLGAEIR
+471 NARPAAEKLGAEIR

-509 EKQAVADELNTLKG
+509 EKQAVTDELSTLKG
-523 LDKQTKKQAKR
+523 LEKQTKKQAKR
-534 QSQLERKLSAIDSA
+534 QAQLERKLSAIDSA
-548 EQTLPKL
+548 EQSLPKL

-572 ARLSRHANSL
+572 ARLSRRANSL
-582 TRFDRRR
+582 TRFDLRR
-589 QAAMRRMEPMDREG
+589 QAAMRRMEPMAREE

-619 SGIVSREL
+619 AGIVPGEL

-666 IRQVAPEIELTKQ
+666 IRQVAPEIELTKR
-679 FGRVDMADQIKAI
+679 FGRVDMDGQIKAI
-692 TDDYSRMISEFRHPK
+692 TEDYNRLISEAATPK
-707 RESIEKKLASAKFD
+707 EW
-721 KDKAKFAKQLDKI
+721 
-734 SKEESKSRA
+734 A

-769 PKDPASFFVR
+769 PKDPSSFFVR

-788 FLRLLGGMTLSSL
+788 FLRLLGGMTISSL

-809 QHGLRSSLKPLGK
+809 QHGLRSALKPLGK
-822 MLTNIS
+822 MMTDIS
-828 AMRIAK
+828 KMRIAK

-844 EYVLS
+844 EYALS
-849 SRSKAFADL
+849 SRSKVIADL
-858 SDPYSR
+858 NDPYSR
-864 RSFLERGLTWSS
+864 RSFLERGLEWSS
-876 QKFGNLTLMNQYTD
+876 QKFGNFTLMNQYTD
-890 VMKMWTGLIT
+890 TMKMWSGLIT
-900 QSKVLNAAKAVAGG
+900 QSKVLNSAKAVAGG

-935 HRIAEQYSRHGEDL
+935 HRIADQYSRHGEDL

-1027 YYGALLQVGLGAL
+1027 YYGALLQVGLGSL
-1040 VYVLKSMLAGRDINT
+1040 VYVLKSMMAGREINT
-1055 EPANLVK
+1055 DPANLVK

-1086 GTYGMSAL
+1086 GTYGMSAM
-1094 FGAPPASRYQS
+1094 FGGPPASRYQS

-1132 GEFGDREVRSSRKLL
+1132 GEFDDREVRSVRKLL
-1147 PFQNLL
+1147 PFQNLF

-1163 DQLK
+1163 EQMK